1 MKHINKLAKRFLAFA
16 MIVIMLGGMVPGSA
30 FAQEQPAAEE
40 SITGLSAYLEW
51 TAVEEQKNGSD
62 PEPAPAPEDAEE
74 LALGTG
80 EAEKREIG
88 VVEGEDDGL
97 TEYVYQVHVMLTE
110 NGAEREVVYQ
120 QNEDG
125 LYPYNVDW
133 GNAAQGE
140 ANGNTFRTAGAVTAS
155 VSYDGVYLSVKANA
169 SGVSGITEKTTAAL
183 REDVGQTTLYLPAE
197 GSAETAEPFELQG
210 CFGANVTGGMTVD
223 APSDD
228 SIAVDGTKVTPQ
240 KVTGNAAS
248 VVVRIKGASG
258 RVYAKQTYSFMVQEK
273 SAIMLSGTMGEN
285 GWYRSPV
292 TATVT
297 YEKKGEETVPNAVV
311 TNTDTNA
318 ESECPLVSEDGAT
331 YTAVLRF
338 GSSADASEGGTPA
351 SGKASFSDGEYTI
364 AFSGAKNATL
374 KVDTLAP
381 EMQENSF
388 SVSCKG
394 KETTA
399 TICLRDALS
408 GLATVEAAFS
418 ADGESWEAAEAA
430 TSTDQSEN
438 QASDAYTT
446 YSVTADQAY
455 PYVRFTVKDQAGNEV
470 TFDNVDRPAMSCE
483 LVYPSTWEKKTGD
496 PIYFDQEQTLKV
508 IVSNAEGFDA
518 SNSYVTIDGTNYFC
532 WNTDPAAKTAAMT
545 ICLSDKDETEGAVKL
560 GSLRTISLHA
570 VAASGSLDQVLRG
583 ENEPTAIVDTKN
595 PTLTLFAA
603 YGDNVA
609 CDVITRGENVYVVVD
624 PVADAPDAEKPT
636 ETKITLVGTISDEH
650 FKAPENW
657 FADNKIDVQWKAE
670 EKTFTYS
677 QTVQAGETVELR
689 LPDCVFEDLAGRKLE
704 SAVILGK
711 ADESGLQSS
720 QMLAVDETTGK
731 LTGKVYV
738 GCAGSDKPD
747 QDQSAPTIGIT
758 DDKANKFKTINNV
771 PVYNTVGEI
780 KFMVDVKDDASGLA
794 SVEYWCDGEEHKT
807 LEPDALVI
815 TLPVPE
821 NTECDRKLHVRA
833 TDNAGNSREVAKSF
847 AIDTWAP
854 RITVTAVSAQPANE
868 VGDVLYYQNGVTYT
882 VSIEDKYLDTHKI
895 SATVNDNEL
904 EETTI
909 KLMND
914 GDKLTRLTAEAT
926 DRLGHKANWDKL
938 AGKTVVV
945 DRTNPNA
952 EVSFAKDKKTGT
964 LTVTVQ
970 ATDTNLDLEKS
981 YVSFVLS
988 NDGKEETLSNGG
1000 EKKQLNDDGTYT
1012 FTLQNGDSLTA
1023 MTLHILDKAGH
1034 MPDKIEINGATED
1047 VTGGNELSFEQTEGV
1062 WKLNGSFQN
1071 DQTRP
1076 TVSIDVAYEDGK
1088 TQNTVG
1094 KSVYTNGKA
1103 VITVAV
1109 DDDNLDAASSEIT
1122 YRLNDAKELTRIPLS
1137 DEKAFQNGKYT
1148 LSLEEDAKL
1157 SELTV
1162 HAEDRY
1168 GNPTDK
1174 NEDKTI
1180 IVDKTA
1186 PAVTISIDSPEIAER
1201 LITINEKTYIVLKEP
1216 SDVPNSEGKRTVT
1229 IPITVTVTD
1238 SNIRVNQNNTDDA
1251 TKADD
1256 AANFVSIQNDEDKGV
1271 TWSLES
1277 QSESGIAFKTK
1288 ITVSEHEIKAIPIN
1302 LHVSDLAGNKPTGE
1316 QSVTCGK
1323 TAGEFVYDNGQLDAT
1338 LYVDFCAPSSIE
1350 KIPQITINPVQK
1362 DETGKYVPYSSKYTT
1377 KDGTELYKEA
1387 FAFSVEVSDYG
1398 EDASGFAKLAGS
1410 VNGENE
1416 KSNEDGSG
1424 KLIYDISFADGYEN
1438 NENKFTVTATDQVGN
1453 KITCTRVF
1461 AFDNQAPRV
1470 TVKYD
1475 NNDVQK
1481 EKFFAKDRTATITVE
1496 DQNLTLPDPM
1506 KVEAQAA
1513 GRIGKCEIGD
1523 WTLQD
1528 GTYTATCKF
1537 SVDDGENEKFTLE
1550 LSCSDLASNKT
1561 FVENGETDGNVQVED
1576 GTAAPWEFVIGK
1588 KAPLV
1593 VVSYNNNEVQNEK
1606 FFVKDRTATI
1616 KVMDAN
1622 CDAAVG
1628 EPMITINGEEKKL
1641 TLTADNCYEA
1651 TWEASAAEGEEAT
1664 FTLEFSYTDPAGNT
1678 SSVENG
1684 QENGNVQVEA
1694 DTKAPWEFVIDKKA
1708 PVVTVELVENGGACI
1723 QTVKSGN
1730 KDTDLYDG
1738 SISIQ
1743 ITAEDQYLDGST
1755 QSISYTIGGSG
1766 KNAGE
1771 HERNDLLVKESDNSR
1786 QGGDLQTMAG
1796 TIELNGLG
1804 ADGTATEHG
1813 DILESL
1819 SIQVR
1824 DSAGN
1829 PAEIKGTLSAGEQE
1843 TTNDWKN
1850 ESGTITY
1857 TGHYIEV
1864 DDTAPTASLEISYTN
1879 ETDKTSFKPDWYY
1892 TRDGVV
1898 FAVVDPVKPGAP
1910 EAQSVNVTA
1919 TITMKDANLKS
1930 GKPGDENDKHTVRIN
1945 DNGKLESNSNG
1956 KVVYTQE
1963 VTVKPN
1969 ESGLIELDLHV
1980 EDMAGNLL
1988 KTMKTPGATTT
1999 VDGEEYYT
2007 DFPEMTNLNGD
2018 IQKTISVDRN
2028 PTELQGA
2035 AILIEADSVVHTGD
2049 FTKVLRV
2056 REYARKND
2064 LRETNEAEN
2073 RNKLSGIKRIT
2084 WKLDAANYVKNE
2096 EAAAVKFDGF
2106 VQNGAQEIKS
2116 NTAEIEKTT
2125 ATYTQTLK
2133 DGIFDLSRELNFALN
2148 SNVESNN
2155 VTLTIT
2161 VEDYAQNITT
2171 VTRTFKVD
2179 NCAPRVNVSYNPE
2192 TSQRGNEYFNQTRTV
2207 AVTVTDLNYETA
2219 SLSINGEERELT
2231 PGEDGISGSMKYTF
2245 AADGEYTIELQ
2256 AKDSVG
2262 NSSSVKNGKTEGNVQ
2277 STGAAPWHFVI
2288 DRTAPVITVSY
2299 DNNSSRNGRYYKAS
2313 RNARISIQE
2322 TNYDAGNTRGTIT
2335 ATLDGQQISA
2345 PALNLAAQNTSVN
2358 FSADGDYAMKID
2370 CEDLAGNR
2378 ATYTGEPFTIDQ
2390 TAPEVEINVK
2400 EYSANTGS
2408 ITPEITMT
2416 DINFDRR
2423 GWSAPMQ
2430 VLSGLNATA
2439 KTADW
2444 SNSNSTIRHG
2454 VRVSYVN
2461 LQKSKQNDGVYI
2473 LTAKVT
2479 DLAGNDTTKTV
2490 TFSVN
2495 RFGSTYVAY
2504 DTATQKLLDVGYGKT
2519 APTIKIQEINPNE
2532 IRNEKVVLSTGSESV
2547 TLKKGTDYT
2556 VEATTGKDCWNGALY
2571 SVKASVFEKNGKL
2584 AEGSYE
2590 LTFFS
2595 EDSANHSN
2603 SNRANEAGLPV
2614 RFTLDTSAPVVV
2626 ITGVDNGDRIRA
2638 ASRDVTLFY
2647 SDSSGIKEIIIYLDG
2662 KEYLRLS
2669 AEELAKHPDSYT
2681 FTVDQ
2686 SNSGRVLSVKVLDA
2700 ADNEVKTDDIRFF
2713 LNSSIFQQYLHNAV
2727 LLAITGAVLALAIVL
2742 AILLIRRKKRAAHAS
2757 NT

>member
-51 TAVEEQKNGSD
+51 MAVEEQKNGSD
-62 PEPAPAPEDAEE
+62 PEPSPAPEDAEE

-80 EAEKREIG
+80 EAEKHEIG
-88 VVEGEDDGL
+88 VAEGEDDGL
-97 TEYVYQVHVMLTE
+97 TEYVYQVHLMLTE

-125 LYPYNVDW
+125 NYPYNVDW

-155 VSYDGVYLSVKANA
+155 VNYDGVYLSVTANA

-292 TATVT
+292 TAAVT

-318 ESECPLVSEDGAT
+318 ECPLVSEDGAT

-364 AFSGAKNATL
+364 AFSGTKNVTL

-381 EMQENSF
+381 EMQDNSF

-399 TICLRDALS
+399 TICLRDVLS

-470 TFDNVDRPAMSCE
+470 TFDNVDRPAMSCK
-483 LVYPSTWEKKTGD
+483 LGCPSTWEKKTGD
-496 PIYFDQEQTLKV
+496 PIYFDQEQTLEV

-532 WNTDPAAKTAAMT
+532 WNTDSAAKTAAMT

-603 YGDNVA
+603 YGDNVV
-609 CDVITRGENVYVVVD
+609 CDVITRGENVYVVAE

-650 FKAPENW
+650 FKASENW
-657 FADNKIDVQWKAE
+657 FADSKVDVQWKAE

-677 QTVQAGETVELR
+677 QNVKAGETVELR

-738 GCAGSDKPD
+738 GCVGSDKPD

-758 DDKANKFKTINNV
+758 DDKANKFETINNV
-771 PVYNTVGEI
+771 PVYDTVGEI
-780 KFMVDVKDDASGLA
+780 RFEVDVTDADSGLA

-833 TDNAGNSREVAKSF
+833 TDNAGNSREVVKSF

-868 VGDVLYYQNGVTYT
+868 VGGILYYQNGVTYT
-882 VSIEDKYLDTHKI
+882 VSIVDKHLDTHTI
-895 SATVNDNEL
+895 CATVNDNKL

-909 KLMND
+909 KLEND

-938 AGKTVVV
+938 TGKTAVV

-970 ATDTNLDLEKS
+970 ATDANLDLEKS
-981 YVSFVLS
+981 YVSFNSGEKEQLN
-988 NDGKEETLSNGG
+988 NDGTC
-1000 EKKQLNDDGTYT
+1000 T
-1012 FTLQNGDSLTA
+1012 FTLEKGDELTA
-1023 MTLHILDKAGH
+1023 MTLCVLDKAGRK
-1034 MPDKIEINGATED
+1034 PDKIEITGAEKD
-1047 VTGGNELSFEQTEGV
+1047 VAGGNELSFEQTEDG
-1062 WKLNGSFQN
+1062 WELRGSFQN
-1071 DQTRP
+1071 DQKRP
-1076 TVSIDVAYEDGK
+1076 DVSIDVAYEDGK

-1103 VITVAV
+1103 VVTVAV
-1109 DDDNLDAASSEIT
+1109 TDDNLDVSKSKIT
-1122 YRLNDAKELTRIPLS
+1122 YRLNDAEKTVWLS
-1137 DEKAFQNGKYT
+1137 DEKAFQNGEYT

-1168 GNPTDK
+1168 GNFNDQK
-1174 NEDKTI
+1174 EDKTI
-1180 IVDKTA
+1180 IVDKTT
-1186 PAVTISIDSPEIAER
+1186 PVVTISIDSPEIAER

-1216 SDVPNSEGKRTVT
+1216 STVPNSEGKRTVT

-1238 SNIRVNQNNTDDA
+1238 SNIRVNQNKTDDFTSYISSKDSA
-1251 TKADD
+1251 IEWCRASETENVFKA
-1256 AANFVSIQNDEDKGV
+1256 E
-1271 TWSLES
+1271 
-1277 QSESGIAFKTK
+1277 
-1288 ITVSEHEIKAIPIN
+1288 ITVSEHEMKAIPIN
-1302 LHVSDLAGNKPTGE
+1302 LHISDLAGNKPTGE

-1323 TAGEFVYDNGQLDAT
+1323 TASEFDYNNGQLDAT

-1362 DETGKYVPYSSKYTT
+1362 DETGKYVSYSTKYTT
-1377 KDGTELYKEA
+1377 KNGTELYKEA

-1398 EDASGFAKLAGS
+1398 EDASGLAKLAGS
-1410 VNGENE
+1410 VNDENE

-1438 NENKFTVTATDQVGN
+1438 NENKFTVIATDRAGN
-1453 KITCTRVF
+1453 TITCTRTF

-1496 DQNLTLPDPM
+1496 DANFDCGNSTVTAINGKIGAWSEVTGQPNTYQTT
-1506 KVEAQAA
+1506 VE
-1513 GRIGKCEIGD
+1513 
-1523 WTLQD
+1523 
-1528 GTYTATCKF
+1528 F
-1537 SVDDGENEKFTLE
+1537 SVDDDNDAECKLA
-1550 LSCSDLASNKT
+1550 LHCVDLAKNASEVNSEGT
-1561 FVENGETDGNVQVED
+1561 VTGNVTAED
-1576 GTAAPWEFVIGK
+1576 QSAPWEFI
-1588 KAPLV
+1588 
-1593 VVSYNNNEVQNEK
+1593 
-1606 FFVKDRTATI
+1606 
-1616 KVMDAN
+1616 
-1622 CDAAVG
+1622 
-1628 EPMITINGEEKKL
+1628 
-1641 TLTADNCYEA
+1641 
-1651 TWEASAAEGEEAT
+1651 
-1664 FTLEFSYTDPAGNT
+1664 
-1678 SSVENG
+1678 
-1684 QENGNVQVEA
+1684 
-1694 DTKAPWEFVIDKKA
+1694 IDKKQ
-1708 PVVTVELVENGGACI
+1708 PVVTVSLSTKSKKVSTYNETDFYDDQVTVTIKAEGKYISEACKYKIKATKQNANTKLELELKLKLEQEGAAL
-1723 QTVKSGN
+1723 T
-1730 KDTDLYDG
+1730 G
-1738 SISIQ
+1738 SF
-1743 ITAEDQYLDGST
+1743 
-1755 QSISYTIGGSG
+1755 
-1766 KNAGE
+1766 
-1771 HERNDLLVKESDNSR
+1771 
-1786 QGGDLQTMAG
+1786 
-1796 TIELNGLG
+1796 ELNGRG
-1804 ADGTATEHG
+1804 AEGDPTLHG
-1813 DILESL
+1813 DILEAL
-1819 SIQVR
+1819 SVEFH
-1824 DSAGN
+1824 DLAGN
-1829 PAEIKGTLSAGEQE
+1829 PAKIEGTLSEGGE
-1843 TTNDWKN
+1843 WKAIGDGFQYKGN
-1850 ESGTITY
+1850 K
-1857 TGHYIEV
+1857 IEV
-1864 DDTAPTASLEISYTN
+1864 DDTAPEIEIIDPTGKLEAEKTNYVTKLGKNQTVLAVTVRDVNFNGENSVLTYGITDCSGKSVDRKITAET
-1879 ETDKTSFKPDWYY
+1879 TDKDGVYEYQIKLENGERFEGITVNAKDFAGNEKNSTEKYDVVFDATAPKVQIEITAQDDEKQSVPVGFY
-1892 TRDGVV
+1892 TRKDSEDVV
-1898 FAVVDPVKPGAP
+1898 FVTLNENGVKSDG
-1910 EAQSVNVTA
+1910 EKLDGKTVTVTVNVTV
-1919 TITMKDANLKS
+1919 TDANITENNVKIS
-1930 GKPGDENDKHTVRIN
+1930 GAWEKEAETKIN
-1945 DNGKLESNSNG
+1945 SVDNAITFTMNNE
-1956 KVVYTQE
+1956 
-1963 VTVKPN
+1963 VKPN
-1969 ESGLIELDLHV
+1969 ETETFEIDLSVADEAGNKPVGSITVNGKDGTTFKVDAKNGEIKKTVTVDREPATSERDKMPPHIVLTPNSAATKTTADGIELFSGVDSVEFTMTVSDASKTEIDIGYAEKVSSGLKTICWTIQDAAGAV
-1980 EDMAGNLL
+1980 EET
-1988 KTMKTPGATTT
+1988 KTSNPCNGAFMKRETLTAAFKDSAE
-1999 VDGEEYYT
+1999 VKE
-2007 DFPEMTNLNGD
+2007 TNS
-2018 IQKTISVDRN
+2018 ITISVEVEDN
-2028 PTELQGA
+2028 
-2035 AILIEADSVVHTGD
+2035 
-2049 FTKVLRV
+2049 
-2056 REYARKND
+2056 
-2064 LRETNEAEN
+2064 
-2073 RNKLSGIKRIT
+2073 SG
-2084 WKLDAANYVKNE
+2084 
-2096 EAAAVKFDGF
+2096 
-2106 VQNGAQEIKS
+2106 
-2116 NTAEIEKTT
+2116 
-2125 ATYTQTLK
+2125 
-2133 DGIFDLSRELNFALN
+2133 
-2148 SNVESNN
+2148 N
-2155 VTLTIT
+2155 VTTYERHI
-2161 VEDYAQNITT
+2161 AM
-2171 VTRTFKVD
+2171 D
-2179 NCAPRVNVSYNPE
+2179 NCAPRVNVTYTDGATPNN
-2192 TSQRGNEYFNQTRTV
+2192 GFYFNSRRTATVTVEDLNLVEGETETFLQVNGVNIPFTSLGTNASGVKTV
-2207 AVTVTDLNYETA
+2207 AIEGYQ
-2219 SLSINGEERELT
+2219 
-2231 PGEDGISGSMKYTF
+2231 F
-2245 AADGEYTIELQ
+2245 AADGDYKIELQ

-2262 NSSSVKNGKTEGNVQ
+2262 NSSSVKNGKTEGKVQ
-2277 STGAAPWHFVI
+2277 WTGAAPWRFVI

-2299 DNNSSRNGRYYKAS
+2299 DNNSSRNGRYYKSS

-2345 PALNLAAQNTSVN
+2345 PALNLAAQNTTVN

-2378 ATYTGEPFTIDQ
+2378 ATCTGEPFTIDQ
-2390 TAPEVEINVK
+2390 TAPEIEINVK

-2556 VEATTGKDCWNGALY
+2556 VETTTGKDCWNGALY

-2669 AEELAKHPDSYT
+2669 AGELAKHPDSYT

-2713 LNSSIFQQYLHNAV
+2713 LNSSAFLQYLHNAV

-2742 AILLIRRKKRAAHAS
+2742 AILLVRRKKRAAHAS

>member
-30 FAQEQPAAEE
+30 FAQEQPATEE

-62 PEPAPAPEDAEE
+62 PEPSPAPEDAEE

-88 VVEGEDDGL
+88 VAEGENDGL
-97 TEYVYQVHVMLTE
+97 TEYVYQVHLMLTE

-125 LYPYNVDW
+125 NYPYNVDW

-155 VSYDGVYLSVKANA
+155 VNYDGVYLSVTANA

-248 VVVRIKGASG
+248 VVVRIKGVSG

-273 SAIMLSGTMGEN
+273 SVIMLSGTMGEN

-297 YEKKGEETVPNAVV
+297 YEKKGEETVPNTVV

-318 ESECPLVSEDGAT
+318 EFPLVSEDGAT

-364 AFSGAKNATL
+364 AFSGTKNVTL

-381 EMQENSF
+381 EMQDNSF

-399 TICLRDALS
+399 TICLRDVLS
-408 GLATVEAAFS
+408 SLATVEAAFS

-470 TFDNVDRPAMSCE
+470 TFDNVDRPAMSCK
-483 LVYPSTWEKKTGD
+483 LDCPSTWEKKTGD
-496 PIYFDQEQTLKV
+496 PIYFDQEQTLEV

-518 SNSYVTIDGTNYFC
+518 SKSYVTIDGTNYFC
-532 WNTDPAAKTAAMT
+532 WNTDSAAKTAAMT

-595 PTLTLFAA
+595 PTLTFFAA
-603 YGDNVA
+603 YGDNVV
-609 CDVITRGENVYVVVD
+609 CDVITRGENVYIVAES
-624 PVADAPDAEKPT
+624 VADAPDAEKPT

-657 FADNKIDVQWKAE
+657 FADSKVDVQWKAE
-670 EKTFTYS
+670 EKTFTYF
-677 QTVQAGETVELR
+677 QTVKAGETVELR

-738 GCAGSDKPD
+738 GCVGSDKPD

-758 DDKANKFKTINNV
+758 DDKANKFETINNV
-771 PVYNTVGEI
+771 PVYDTVGEI
-780 KFMVDVKDDASGLA
+780 RFEVDVTDADSGLA

-833 TDNAGNSREVAKSF
+833 TDNAGNSREVVKSF

-882 VSIEDKYLDTHKI
+882 VSIVDKHLDTHTI
-895 SATVNDNEL
+895 CATVNDNKL

-909 KLMND
+909 KLEND

-938 AGKTVVV
+938 TGKTAVV

-970 ATDTNLDLEKS
+970 ATDANLDLEKS
-981 YVSFVLS
+981 YVSF
-988 NDGKEETLSNGG
+988 NGG
-1000 EKKQLNDDGTYT
+1000 EKEQLNNDGTCT
-1012 FTLQNGDSLTA
+1012 FTLQNGDELTA
-1023 MTLHILDKAGH
+1023 MTLHILDKAGRK
-1034 MPDKIEINGATED
+1034 PDKIKITGAEKD
-1047 VTGGNELSFEQTEGV
+1047 VAGGNELSFEQTEDG
-1062 WKLNGSFQN
+1062 WKLRGSFQN
-1071 DQTRP
+1071 DQKRP
-1076 TVSIDVAYEDGK
+1076 DVSIDVAYEDGK

-1103 VITVAV
+1103 VVTVAV
-1109 DDDNLDAASSEIT
+1109 TDDNLDVSKSKIT
-1122 YRLNDAKELTRIPLS
+1122 YRLNDAEKTVWLS
-1137 DEKAFQNGKYT
+1137 DEKAFQNGEYT

-1168 GNPTDK
+1168 GNFNDQK
-1174 NEDKTI
+1174 EDKTI
-1180 IVDKTA
+1180 IVDKTT
-1186 PAVTISIDSPEIAER
+1186 PVVTISIDSPEIAER

-1216 SDVPNSEGKRTVT
+1216 STVPNSEGKRTVT

-1238 SNIRVNQNNTDDA
+1238 SNIRVNQNKTDDFTSYISSKDSA
-1251 TKADD
+1251 IEWCRASETENVFKA
-1256 AANFVSIQNDEDKGV
+1256 E
-1271 TWSLES
+1271 
-1277 QSESGIAFKTK
+1277 
-1288 ITVSEHEIKAIPIN
+1288 ITVSEHEMKAIPIN
-1302 LHVSDLAGNKPTGE
+1302 LHISDLAGNKPTGE

-1323 TAGEFVYDNGQLDAT
+1323 TASEFDYNNGQLDAT

-1362 DETGKYVPYSSKYTT
+1362 DETGKYVSYSTKYTT
-1377 KDGTELYKEA
+1377 KNGTELYKEA

-1398 EDASGFAKLAGS
+1398 EDASGLAKLAGS
-1410 VNGENE
+1410 VNDENE
-1416 KSNEDGSG
+1416 KSNEDGNG

-1438 NENKFTVTATDQVGN
+1438 NENRFTVTATDQAGN
-1453 KITCTRVF
+1453 EITCTRTF

-1496 DQNLTLPDPM
+1496 DANFDCGNSTVTAINGKIGAWSEVTGQPNTYQTT
-1506 KVEAQAA
+1506 VE
-1513 GRIGKCEIGD
+1513 
-1523 WTLQD
+1523 
-1528 GTYTATCKF
+1528 F
-1537 SVDDGENEKFTLE
+1537 SVDDDNDAECKLA
-1550 LSCSDLASNKT
+1550 LHCVDLAKNASEVNSEGT
-1561 FVENGETDGNVQVED
+1561 VTGNVTAED
-1576 GTAAPWEFVIGK
+1576 QSAPWEFI
-1588 KAPLV
+1588 
-1593 VVSYNNNEVQNEK
+1593 
-1606 FFVKDRTATI
+1606 
-1616 KVMDAN
+1616 
-1622 CDAAVG
+1622 
-1628 EPMITINGEEKKL
+1628 
-1641 TLTADNCYEA
+1641 
-1651 TWEASAAEGEEAT
+1651 
-1664 FTLEFSYTDPAGNT
+1664 
-1678 SSVENG
+1678 
-1684 QENGNVQVEA
+1684 
-1694 DTKAPWEFVIDKKA
+1694 IDKKQ
-1708 PVVTVELVENGGACI
+1708 PVVTVSLSTKSKKVSTYNETDFYDDQVTVTIKAEGKYISEACKYKIKATKQNANTKLELELELKLKLEQEGAAL
-1723 QTVKSGN
+1723 T
-1730 KDTDLYDG
+1730 G
-1738 SISIQ
+1738 SF
-1743 ITAEDQYLDGST
+1743 
-1755 QSISYTIGGSG
+1755 
-1766 KNAGE
+1766 
-1771 HERNDLLVKESDNSR
+1771 
-1786 QGGDLQTMAG
+1786 
-1796 TIELNGLG
+1796 ELNGRG
-1804 ADGTATEHG
+1804 AEGDPTLHG
-1813 DILESL
+1813 DILEAL
-1819 SIQVR
+1819 SVEFH
-1824 DSAGN
+1824 DLAGN
-1829 PAEIKGTLSAGEQE
+1829 PAKIEGTLSEGGE
-1843 TTNDWKN
+1843 WKAIGDGFQYKGN
-1850 ESGTITY
+1850 K
-1857 TGHYIEV
+1857 IEV
-1864 DDTAPTASLEISYTN
+1864 DDTAPEIEIIDPTGKFEAEKTNYVTKLGKNQTVLAVTVRDVNFNGENSVLTYGITDCSGKSVDRKITAET
-1879 ETDKTSFKPDWYY
+1879 TDKDGVYEYQIKLENGERFEGITVNAKDFAGNEKNSTEKYDVVFDATAPKVQIEITAQDDEKQSVPVGFY
-1892 TRDGVV
+1892 TRKDSEDVV
-1898 FAVVDPVKPGAP
+1898 FVTLNENGVKSDG
-1910 EAQSVNVTA
+1910 EKLDGKTVTVTVNVTV
-1919 TITMKDANLKS
+1919 TDANITENNVKIS
-1930 GKPGDENDKHTVRIN
+1930 GAWEKEAETKIN
-1945 DNGKLESNSNG
+1945 SVDNAITFTMNNE
-1956 KVVYTQE
+1956 
-1963 VTVKPN
+1963 VKPN
-1969 ESGLIELDLHV
+1969 ETETFEIDLSVADEAGNKPVGSITVNGKDGTTFKVDAKNGEIKKTVTVDREPATSERDKMPPHIVLTPNSAATKTTADGIELFSGVDSVEFTMTVSDASKTEIDIGYAEKVSSGLKTICWTIQDAAGAV
-1980 EDMAGNLL
+1980 EET
-1988 KTMKTPGATTT
+1988 KTSNPCNGAFMKRETLTAAFKDSAE
-1999 VDGEEYYT
+1999 VKE
-2007 DFPEMTNLNGD
+2007 TNS
-2018 IQKTISVDRN
+2018 ITISVEVEDN
-2028 PTELQGA
+2028 
-2035 AILIEADSVVHTGD
+2035 
-2049 FTKVLRV
+2049 
-2056 REYARKND
+2056 
-2064 LRETNEAEN
+2064 
-2073 RNKLSGIKRIT
+2073 SG
-2084 WKLDAANYVKNE
+2084 
-2096 EAAAVKFDGF
+2096 
-2106 VQNGAQEIKS
+2106 
-2116 NTAEIEKTT
+2116 
-2125 ATYTQTLK
+2125 
-2133 DGIFDLSRELNFALN
+2133 
-2148 SNVESNN
+2148 N
-2155 VTLTIT
+2155 VTTYERHI
-2161 VEDYAQNITT
+2161 AM
-2171 VTRTFKVD
+2171 D
-2179 NCAPRVNVSYNPE
+2179 NCAPRVNVTYTDGATPNN
-2192 TSQRGNEYFNQTRTV
+2192 GFYFNSRRTATVTVEDLNLVEGETETFLQVNGVNVPFTSLGTNASGVKTV
-2207 AVTVTDLNYETA
+2207 AIEGYQ
-2219 SLSINGEERELT
+2219 
-2231 PGEDGISGSMKYTF
+2231 F
-2245 AADGEYTIELQ
+2245 AADGDYTIELQ

-2262 NSSSVKNGKTEGNVQ
+2262 NSSSVKNGKTEGKVQ
-2277 STGAAPWHFVI
+2277 WTGAAPWHFVI

-2345 PALNLAAQNTSVN
+2345 PALNLAAQNTTVN

-2390 TAPEVEINVK
+2390 TAPEIEINVK

-2556 VEATTGKDCWNGALY
+2556 VETTTGKDCWNGALY

>member
-62 PEPAPAPEDAEE
+62 PEPSPAPEDAEE
-74 LALGTG
+74 LALRTG

-88 VVEGEDDGL
+88 VAEGENDGL
-97 TEYVYQVHVMLTE
+97 TEYVYQVHLMLTE

-125 LYPYNVDW
+125 NYPYNVDW

-155 VSYDGVYLSVKANA
+155 VNYDGVYLSVTANA

-248 VVVRIKGASG
+248 VVVRIKGVSG

-311 TNTDTNA
+311 ANTDTNA
-318 ESECPLVSEDGAT
+318 ECPLVSEDGAT

-364 AFSGAKNATL
+364 AFSGTKNVTL

-381 EMQENSF
+381 EMQDNSF

-399 TICLRDALS
+399 TICLRDVLS

-430 TSTDQSEN
+430 ASTDQSEN

-455 PYVRFTVKDQAGNEV
+455 PYVRFTVKDQAGNEM

-483 LVYPSTWEKKTGD
+483 LDYPSTWEKKAGD
-496 PIYFDQEQTLKV
+496 PIYFDQEQTLEV

-532 WNTDPAAKTAAMT
+532 WNTDSAAKTATMT

-570 VAASGSLDQVLRG
+570 VAASGSLDQVLCG

-603 YGDNVA
+603 YGDNVV
-609 CDVITRGENVYVVVD
+609 CDVITRGENVYIVAE

-657 FADNKIDVQWKAE
+657 FADSNVDVQWKAE

-677 QTVQAGETVELR
+677 QTVKAGETVELR

-738 GCAGSDKPD
+738 GCGGSDKPD

-758 DDKANKFKTINNV
+758 DDKANKFETINNV
-771 PVYNTVGEI
+771 PVYDTVGEI
-780 KFMVDVKDDASGLA
+780 RFEVDVTDADSGLA

-833 TDNAGNSREVAKSF
+833 TDNAGNSREVVKSF

-882 VSIEDKYLDTHKI
+882 VSIVDKHLDTHTI
-895 SATVNDNEL
+895 CATVNDNKL

-909 KLMND
+909 KLEND

-938 AGKTVVV
+938 AGKTAVV

-970 ATDTNLDLEKS
+970 ATDANLDLEKS
-981 YVSFVLS
+981 YVSF
-988 NDGKEETLSNGG
+988 NGG
-1000 EKKQLNDDGTYT
+1000 EKEQLNNDGTCT
-1012 FTLQNGDSLTA
+1012 FTLQKGDELTA
-1023 MTLHILDKAGH
+1023 MTLHILDKAGRK
-1034 MPDKIEINGATED
+1034 PDKIEITGAEKD
-1047 VTGGNELSFEQTEGV
+1047 VAGGNELSFEQTEDG
-1062 WKLNGSFQN
+1062 WKLRGSFQN
-1071 DQTRP
+1071 DQTPP

-1103 VITVAV
+1103 VVTVAV
-1109 DDDNLDAASSEIT
+1109 TDDNLDVSKSKIT
-1122 YRLNDAKELTRIPLS
+1122 YRLNDAEKSTTVPLS
-1137 DEKAFQNGKYT
+1137 DEKAFQNGIYT

-1168 GNPTDK
+1168 GNFNDQK
-1174 NEDKTI
+1174 EDKTI
-1180 IVDKTA
+1180 IVDKTT
-1186 PAVTISIDSPEIAER
+1186 PVVTISIDSPEIAER

-1216 SDVPNSEGKRTVT
+1216 STVPHSEGKRTVT

-1238 SNIRVNQNNTDDA
+1238 SNIRVNQNKTDDFTSYISSKDSA
-1251 TKADD
+1251 IEWCRASETENVFKA
-1256 AANFVSIQNDEDKGV
+1256 E
-1271 TWSLES
+1271 
-1277 QSESGIAFKTK
+1277 
-1288 ITVSEHEIKAIPIN
+1288 ITVSEHEIKAIPIS
-1302 LHVSDLAGNKPTGE
+1302 LYISDLAGNKPTGE

-1323 TAGEFVYDNGQLDAT
+1323 TASEFDYNNGQLDAT
-1338 LYVDFCAPSSIE
+1338 LYVDFCAPSSSIE

-1362 DETGKYVPYSSKYTT
+1362 DETGKYVPYSTKYTT
-1377 KDGTELYKEA
+1377 KNGTELYKEA

-1398 EDASGFAKLAGS
+1398 ENASGLAKLASS
-1410 VNGENE
+1410 VNDENE
-1416 KSNEDGSG
+1416 KSNEDGNG

-1438 NENKFTVTATDQVGN
+1438 NENRFTVTATDQAGN
-1453 KITCTRVF
+1453 TITCTRTF

-1496 DQNLTLPDPM
+1496 DQNLMLPDLM
-1506 KVEAQAA
+1506 KVEAQAV
-1513 GRIGKCEIGD
+1513 GQTGKCEIGD

-1528 GTYTATCKF
+1528 GMYTATCKF

-1561 FVENGETDGNVQVED
+1561 SVENGETHGNVQVED

-1593 VVSYNNNEVQNEK
+1593 VVSYNNNEVQNKK

-1622 CDAAVG
+1622 YDAAVG

-1641 TLTADNCYEA
+1641 TKTADNCYEA
-1651 TWEASAAEGEEAT
+1651 TWEASAAEGEEAV
-1664 FTLEFSYTDPAGNT
+1664 FTLDFSYTDPAGNT

-1684 QENGNVQVEA
+1684 QENGNVQIETK
-1694 DTKAPWEFVIDKKA
+1694 TKAPWKFVIDKKA
-1708 PVVTVELVENGGACI
+1708 PVVTVELVENGSACI
-1723 QTVKSGN
+1723 QTIKSGN

-1743 ITAEDQYLDGST
+1743 ITAEDQYLDGCE
-1755 QSISYTIGGSG
+1755 QKISYMIGGSG
-1766 KNAGE
+1766 ENAGK
-1771 HERNDLLVKESDNSR
+1771 HERNDLLVKESDNNR

-1804 ADGTATEHG
+1804 ADGTATAHG
-1813 DILESL
+1813 DILERL
-1819 SIQVR
+1819 SILFK

-1829 PAEIKGTLSAGEQE
+1829 PAKIEGVLSNNGKESDWSYSDDGT
-1843 TTNDWKN
+1843 N
-1850 ESGTITY
+1850 TY

-1864 DDTAPTASLEISYTN
+1864 DNTAPTASLEISYTN
-1879 ETDKTSFKPDWYY
+1879 ETDKTPFKPNWYY

-1898 FAVVDPVKPGAP
+1898 FAVVDPVEPVKPDAP

-1919 TITMKDANLKS
+1919 TITMKDANLEI
-1930 GKPGDENDKHTVRIN
+1930 GTGDANDKHAVRVK
-1945 DNGKLESNSNG
+1945 DNGKLESTSNG
-1956 KVVYTQE
+1956 EVVYTQT
-1963 VTVKPN
+1963 VIVKPN
-1969 ESGLIELDLHV
+1969 DSGLIELALHV
-1980 EDMAGNLL
+1980 EDMAGNPLE
-1988 KTMKTPGATTT
+1988 KMDTPKATTT

-2007 DFPEMTNLNGD
+2007 DFPEMKDLDGD
-2018 IQKTISVDRN
+2018 ILKTISIDRN
-2028 PTELQGA
+2028 PVELQGA
-2035 AILIEADSVVHTGD
+2035 AILIEADSVVHTGN

-2064 LRETNEAEN
+2064 LRETSEAEN
-2073 RNKLSGIKRIT
+2073 RNKLSGIKQIT

-2096 EAAAVKFDGF
+2096 EAAAVKFDDF
-2106 VQNGAQEIKS
+2106 VQNGAQEIRS

-2133 DGIFDLSRELNFALN
+2133 DGIFDLSRELKFTLN
-2148 SNVESNN
+2148 PNAESNN

-2231 PGEDGISGSMKYTF
+2231 PGEDGISGSMEYTF
-2245 AADGEYTIELQ
+2245 AADGDYTIELQ
-2256 AKDSVG
+2256 AKDSAG
-2262 NSSSVKNGKTEGNVQ
+2262 NSSSVKNGKTEGKVQ
-2277 STGAAPWHFVI
+2277 WTGAAPWHFVI

-2322 TNYDAGNTRGTIT
+2322 TNYDAGNTHGTIT

-2345 PALNLAAQNTSVN
+2345 PALNLAAQNTTVN

-2390 TAPEVEINVK
+2390 TAPEIAINVK

-2556 VEATTGKDCWNGALY
+2556 VETTTGKDCWNGALY

-2713 LNSSIFQQYLHNAV
+2713 LNSSAFLQYLHNAV

>member
-62 PEPAPAPEDAEE
+62 PEPSPAPEDAEE

-88 VVEGEDDGL
+88 VAEGEDDGL
-97 TEYVYQVHVMLTE
+97 TEYVYQVHLMLTE

-125 LYPYNVDW
+125 NYPYNVDW

-155 VSYDGVYLSVKANA
+155 VNYDGVYLSVTANA

-318 ESECPLVSEDGAT
+318 ECPLVSENGAT

-364 AFSGAKNATL
+364 AFSGTKNVTL

-381 EMQENSF
+381 EMQDNSF

-399 TICLRDALS
+399 TICLRDVLS

-470 TFDNVDRPAMSCE
+470 TFDNVDRPAMSCK
-483 LVYPSTWEKKTGD
+483 LDCPSTWEKKTGD
-496 PIYFDQEQTLKV
+496 PIYFDQEQTLEV

-532 WNTDPAAKTAAMT
+532 WNTDSAAKTAAMT

-603 YGDNVA
+603 YGDNVV
-609 CDVITRGENVYVVVD
+609 CDVITRGENVYAVVE

-657 FADNKIDVQWKAE
+657 FADSNVDVQWKAE

-677 QTVQAGETVELR
+677 QTVQAGKTVELR

-738 GCAGSDKPD
+738 GCVGSDKPD

-758 DDKANKFKTINNV
+758 DDKANKFETINNV
-771 PVYNTVGEI
+771 PVYDTVGEI
-780 KFMVDVKDDASGLA
+780 RFEVDVTDADSGLA

-815 TLPVPE
+815 TLPVPK

-833 TDNAGNSREVAKSF
+833 TDNAGNSREVVKSF

-882 VSIEDKYLDTHKI
+882 VSIVDKHLDTHTI
-895 SATVNDNEL
+895 CATVNDNKL

-909 KLMND
+909 KLEND

-938 AGKTVVV
+938 TGKTAVV

-970 ATDTNLDLEKS
+970 ATDANLDLEKS
-981 YVSFVLS
+981 YVSF
-988 NDGKEETLSNGG
+988 NGG
-1000 EKKQLNDDGTYT
+1000 EKEQLNNDGTCT
-1012 FTLQNGDSLTA
+1012 FTLQNGDELTA
-1023 MTLHILDKAGH
+1023 MTLCVLDKAGRK
-1034 MPDKIEINGATED
+1034 PNKIEITGAEKD
-1047 VTGGNELSFEQTEGV
+1047 VTGGNELSFEQTEDG
-1062 WKLNGSFQN
+1062 WKLRGSFQN
-1071 DQTRP
+1071 DQTPP

-1103 VITVAV
+1103 VVTVAV
-1109 DDDNLDAASSEIT
+1109 TDDNLDVSKSKIT
-1122 YRLNDAKELTRIPLS
+1122 YQLNEKSTTVPLS
-1137 DEKAFQNGKYT
+1137 DEKAFQNGIYT

-1168 GNPTDK
+1168 GNFNDQK
-1174 NEDKTI
+1174 EDKTI

-1186 PAVTISIDSPEIAER
+1186 PVVKYTITSVDNTSVGTKNDRKYLSLTKEARETATEQEGVKQAVVTIEVKIEDANLIEGKNGDENCVWWSDSDHTESD
-1201 LITINEKTYIVLKEP
+1201 ITAPQTMILKKTIVLKENCVVKA
-1216 SDVPNSEGKRTVT
+1216 DFAIHMKDMAGNSAEEVLNSSGIEDLTLTDKKNGDFELKNVFIAWKLDDYTGDYGLPTVEIT
-1229 IPITVTVTD
+1229 NIKNDDLFGQNTEIQPIITVK
-1238 SNIRVNQNNTDDA
+1238 S
-1251 TKADD
+1251 
-1256 AANFVSIQNDEDKGV
+1256 AA
-1271 TWSLES
+1271 
-1277 QSESGIAFKTK
+1277 GI
-1288 ITVSEHEIKAIPIN
+1288 
-1302 LHVSDLAGNKPTGE
+1302 
-1316 QSVTCGK
+1316 QSVTADAPYVKRVSSGQI
-1323 TAGEFVYDNGQLDAT
+1323 VWLNGLK
-1338 LYVDFCAPSSIE
+1338 IE
-1350 KIPQITINPVQK
+1350 KT
-1362 DETGKYVPYSSKYTT
+1362 
-1377 KDGTELYKEA
+1377 
-1387 FAFSVEVSDYG
+1387 
-1398 EDASGFAKLAGS
+1398 
-1410 VNGENE
+1410 
-1416 KSNEDGSG
+1416 
-1424 KLIYDISFADGYEN
+1424 EN
-1438 NENKFTVTATDQVGN
+1438 NYPVSITYNDIQQSLKDMAGLEGDITYTIKVTDQSGASTEKAVN
-1453 KITCTRVF
+1453 FKVDTC
-1461 AFDNQAPRV
+1461 APRV
-1470 TVKYD
+1470 TVSY
-1475 NNDVQK
+1475 
-1481 EKFFAKDRTATITVE
+1481 EKPEQGASDYYFKTDRTATITVK
-1496 DQNLTLPDPM
+1496 DANLN
-1506 KVEAQAA
+1506 
-1513 GRIGKCEIGD
+1513 
-1523 WTLQD
+1523 
-1528 GTYTATCKF
+1528 TAT
-1537 SVDDGENEKFTLE
+1537 
-1550 LSCSDLASNKT
+1550 
-1561 FVENGETDGNVQVED
+1561 
-1576 GTAAPWEFVIGK
+1576 P
-1588 KAPLV
+1588 
-1593 VVSYNNNEVQNEK
+1593 
-1606 FFVKDRTATI
+1606 TI
-1616 KVMDAN
+1616 K
-1622 CDAAVG
+1622 
-1628 EPMITINGEEKKL
+1628 INDVEQELTQTKEGWYETKWTASAKDGEEK
-1641 TLTADNCYEA
+1641 E
-1651 TWEASAAEGEEAT
+1651 
-1664 FTLEFSYTDPAGNT
+1664 FTLKLSCTDLAGNK
-1678 SSVENG
+1678 SSVEN
-1684 QENGNVQVEA
+1684 ETPSGNVNVEN
-1694 DTKAPWEFVIDKKA
+1694 TGNPWKFVIDKKA
-1708 PVVTVELVENGGACI
+1708 PVVTVKLDEKGSACI

-1730 KDTDLYDG
+1730 KDTDLTDLYDG

-1743 ITAEDQYLDGST
+1743 ITAEDQYLDGGT
-1755 QSISYTIGGSG
+1755 QNISYTIGGSG
-1766 KNAGE
+1766 KNAGK
-1771 HERNDLLVKESDNSR
+1771 HENITNLLANENGDSQQD
-1786 QGGDLQTMAG
+1786 GGLQTMVG
-1796 TIELNGLG
+1796 KIELNGLG
-1804 ADGTATEHG
+1804 ADGTATAHG
-1813 DILESL
+1813 DILERL
-1819 SIQVR
+1819 SILFK

-1829 PAEIKGTLSAGEQE
+1829 PAKIEGVLSNSGKESDWSYSDGT
-1843 TTNDWKN
+1843 N
-1850 ESGTITY
+1850 TY
-1857 TGHYIEV
+1857 GGNRIEV
-1864 DDTAPTASLEISYTN
+1864 DNTAPTASLEISYTN
-1879 ETDKTSFKPDWYY
+1879 ETDKTPFKPNWYY

-1898 FAVVDPVKPGAP
+1898 FAVVDPVEPVKPDAP

-1919 TITMKDANLKS
+1919 TITMKDANLEIGTGDAN
-1930 GKPGDENDKHTVRIN
+1930 GKHAVRIK
-1945 DNGKLESNSNG
+1945 DNGKLESTSNG
-1956 KVVYTQE
+1956 EVVYTQT
-1963 VTVKPN
+1963 VPVKPN
-1969 ESGLIELDLHV
+1969 DSGLIELDLHV
-1980 EDMAGNLL
+1980 EDMAGNPLE
-1988 KTMKTPGATTT
+1988 KMDTPKATTT

-2007 DFPEMTNLNGD
+2007 DFPTMTELDGD
-2018 IQKTISVDRN
+2018 ILKTISIDRN
-2028 PTELQGA
+2028 PVELQGA
-2035 AILIEADSVVHTGD
+2035 AILIEADSVVHTGN

-2073 RNKLSGIKRIT
+2073 RNKLSGIKQIT

-2148 SNVESNN
+2148 PNAESNN

-2219 SLSINGEERELT
+2219 SLSINGEERALT
-2231 PGEDGISGSMKYTF
+2231 PGEDGISGSMEYTF
-2245 AADGEYTIELQ
+2245 AADGDYTIELQ
-2256 AKDSVG
+2256 AKDSAG
-2262 NSSSVKNGKTEGNVQ
+2262 NSSSVKNGKTEGKVQ
-2277 STGAAPWHFVI
+2277 WTGAAPWHFVI
-2288 DRTAPVITVSY
+2288 DMTAPVITVSY

-2345 PALNLAAQNTSVN
+2345 PALNLAAQNTTVN

-2390 TAPEVEINVK
+2390 TAPEIAINVK

-2556 VEATTGKDCWNGALY
+2556 VETTTGKDCWNGALY

-2713 LNSSIFQQYLHNAV
+2713 LNSSAFLQYLHNAV

>member
-62 PEPAPAPEDAEE
+62 PEPSPAPEDAEE

-80 EAEKREIG
+80 EAEKCEIG
-88 VVEGEDDGL
+88 VAEGENDEL
-97 TEYVYQVHVMLTE
+97 TEYVYQVHLMLTE

-125 LYPYNVDW
+125 NYPYNVDW

-155 VSYDGVYLSVKANA
+155 VNYDGVYLSVTANA

-318 ESECPLVSEDGAT
+318 ECPLVSEDGAT

-364 AFSGAKNATL
+364 AFSGTKNVTL

-381 EMQENSF
+381 EMQDNSF

-399 TICLRDALS
+399 TICLRDVLS

-470 TFDNVDRPAMSCE
+470 TFDNVDRPAMSCD
-483 LVYPSTWEKKTGD
+483 LDYPSTWEKKAGD
-496 PIYFDQEQTLKV
+496 PIYFDQEQTLEV

-532 WNTDPAAKTAAMT
+532 WNTDSAAKTAAMT
-545 ICLSDKDETEGAVKL
+545 IRLSDKDETEGAVKL

-603 YGDNVA
+603 YGDNVV
-609 CDVITRGENVYVVVD
+609 CDVITRGENVYVVAE

-650 FKAPENW
+650 FKAPESW
-657 FADNKIDVQWKAE
+657 FADSKVDVQWKAE
-670 EKTFTYS
+670 EKTFTYF
-677 QTVQAGETVELR
+677 QTVKAGETVELR

-738 GCAGSDKPD
+738 GCVGSDKPD

-758 DDKANKFKTINNV
+758 DDKANKFETINNV
-771 PVYNTVGEI
+771 PVYDTVGEI
-780 KFMVDVKDDASGLA
+780 RFEVDVTDADSGLA

-833 TDNAGNSREVAKSF
+833 TDNAGNSREVVKSF

-882 VSIEDKYLDTHKI
+882 VSIVDKHLDTHTI
-895 SATVNDNEL
+895 CATVNDNKL

-909 KLMND
+909 KLEND

-938 AGKTVVV
+938 AGKTAVV

-970 ATDTNLDLEKS
+970 ATDANLDLEKS
-981 YVSFVLS
+981 YVSFNSGEKEQLN
-988 NDGKEETLSNGG
+988 NDGTC
-1000 EKKQLNDDGTYT
+1000 T
-1012 FTLQNGDSLTA
+1012 FTLEKGDELTA
-1023 MTLHILDKAGH
+1023 MTLCVLDKAGRK
-1034 MPDKIEINGATED
+1034 PDKIEITGAEKD
-1047 VTGGNELSFEQTEGV
+1047 VAGGNELSFEQTEDG
-1062 WKLNGSFQN
+1062 WELRGSFQN
-1071 DQTRP
+1071 DQKRP
-1076 TVSIDVAYEDGK
+1076 DVSIDVAYEDGK

-1103 VITVAV
+1103 VVTVAV
-1109 DDDNLDAASSEIT
+1109 TDDNLDVSKSKIT
-1122 YRLNDAKELTRIPLS
+1122 YRLNDAEKTVWLS
-1137 DEKAFQNGKYT
+1137 DEKAFQNGEYT

-1168 GNPTDK
+1168 GNFNDQK
-1174 NEDKTI
+1174 EDKTI
-1180 IVDKTA
+1180 IVDKTT
-1186 PAVTISIDSPEIAER
+1186 PVVTISIDSSEIAER
-1201 LITINEKTYIVLKEP
+1201 LITINEKTYIVLKKP
-1216 SDVPNSEGKRTVT
+1216 STVPNSEGKRTVT

-1238 SNIRVNQNNTDDA
+1238 SNIRVSQSKTDDFTSYISSKDSA
-1251 TKADD
+1251 IEWCRASETENVFKA
-1256 AANFVSIQNDEDKGV
+1256 E
-1271 TWSLES
+1271 
-1277 QSESGIAFKTK
+1277 

-1302 LHVSDLAGNKPTGE
+1302 LYISDLAGNKPTGE

-1323 TAGEFVYDNGQLDAT
+1323 TASEFDYNNGQLDAT

-1362 DETGKYVPYSSKYTT
+1362 DETGKYVPYSTKYTT
-1377 KDGTELYKEA
+1377 KNGTELYKEA
-1387 FAFSVEVSDYG
+1387 FAFSVEVSGYG
-1398 EDASGFAKLAGS
+1398 KDASGLAKLAGS
-1410 VNGENE
+1410 VNDENE

-1438 NENKFTVTATDQVGN
+1438 NENKFTVIATDRAGN
-1453 KITCTRVF
+1453 TITCTRTF

-1496 DQNLTLPDPM
+1496 DANFDCGNSTVTAINGKIGAWSEVTGQPNTYQTT
-1506 KVEAQAA
+1506 VE
-1513 GRIGKCEIGD
+1513 
-1523 WTLQD
+1523 
-1528 GTYTATCKF
+1528 F
-1537 SVDDGENEKFTLE
+1537 SVDDDNDAECKLA
-1550 LSCSDLASNKT
+1550 LHCVDLAKNASEVNSEGT
-1561 FVENGETDGNVQVED
+1561 VTGNVTAED
-1576 GTAAPWEFVIGK
+1576 QSAPWEFI
-1588 KAPLV
+1588 
-1593 VVSYNNNEVQNEK
+1593 
-1606 FFVKDRTATI
+1606 
-1616 KVMDAN
+1616 
-1622 CDAAVG
+1622 
-1628 EPMITINGEEKKL
+1628 
-1641 TLTADNCYEA
+1641 
-1651 TWEASAAEGEEAT
+1651 
-1664 FTLEFSYTDPAGNT
+1664 
-1678 SSVENG
+1678 
-1684 QENGNVQVEA
+1684 
-1694 DTKAPWEFVIDKKA
+1694 IDKKQ
-1708 PVVTVELVENGGACI
+1708 PVVTVSLSTKSKKVSTYNETDFYDDQVTVTIKAEGKYISEACKYKIKATKQNANTKLELELKLKLEQEGAAL
-1723 QTVKSGN
+1723 T
-1730 KDTDLYDG
+1730 G
-1738 SISIQ
+1738 SF
-1743 ITAEDQYLDGST
+1743 
-1755 QSISYTIGGSG
+1755 
-1766 KNAGE
+1766 
-1771 HERNDLLVKESDNSR
+1771 
-1786 QGGDLQTMAG
+1786 
-1796 TIELNGLG
+1796 ELNGRG
-1804 ADGTATEHG
+1804 AEGDPTLHG
-1813 DILESL
+1813 DILEAL
-1819 SIQVR
+1819 SVEFH
-1824 DSAGN
+1824 DLAGN
-1829 PAEIKGTLSAGEQE
+1829 PAKIEGTLSEGGE
-1843 TTNDWKN
+1843 WKAIGDGFQYKGN
-1850 ESGTITY
+1850 K
-1857 TGHYIEV
+1857 IEV
-1864 DDTAPTASLEISYTN
+1864 DDTAPEIEIIDPTGKFEAEKTNYVTKLGKNQTVLAVTVRDVNFNGENSVLTYGITDCSGKSVDRKITAET
-1879 ETDKTSFKPDWYY
+1879 TDKDGVYEYQIKLENGERFEGITVNAKDFAGNEKNSTEKYDVVFDATAPKVQIEITAQDDEKQSVPVGFY
-1892 TRDGVV
+1892 TRKDSEDVV
-1898 FAVVDPVKPGAP
+1898 FVTLNENGVKSDG
-1910 EAQSVNVTA
+1910 EKLDGKTVTVTVNVTV
-1919 TITMKDANLKS
+1919 TDANITENNVKIS
-1930 GKPGDENDKHTVRIN
+1930 GAWEKEAETKIN
-1945 DNGKLESNSNG
+1945 SVDNAITFTMNNE
-1956 KVVYTQE
+1956 
-1963 VTVKPN
+1963 VKPN
-1969 ESGLIELDLHV
+1969 ETETFEIDLSVADEAGNKPVGSITVNGKDGTTFKVDAKNGEIKKTVTVDREPATSERDKMPPHIVLTPNSAATKTTADGIELFSGVDSVEFTMTVSDASKTEIDIGYAEKVSSGLKTICWTIQDAAGAV
-1980 EDMAGNLL
+1980 EET
-1988 KTMKTPGATTT
+1988 KTSNPCNGAFMKRETLTAAFKDSAE
-1999 VDGEEYYT
+1999 VKE
-2007 DFPEMTNLNGD
+2007 TNS
-2018 IQKTISVDRN
+2018 ITISVEVEDN
-2028 PTELQGA
+2028 
-2035 AILIEADSVVHTGD
+2035 
-2049 FTKVLRV
+2049 
-2056 REYARKND
+2056 
-2064 LRETNEAEN
+2064 
-2073 RNKLSGIKRIT
+2073 SG
-2084 WKLDAANYVKNE
+2084 
-2096 EAAAVKFDGF
+2096 
-2106 VQNGAQEIKS
+2106 
-2116 NTAEIEKTT
+2116 
-2125 ATYTQTLK
+2125 
-2133 DGIFDLSRELNFALN
+2133 
-2148 SNVESNN
+2148 N
-2155 VTLTIT
+2155 VTTYERHI
-2161 VEDYAQNITT
+2161 AM
-2171 VTRTFKVD
+2171 D
-2179 NCAPRVNVSYNPE
+2179 NCAPRVNVTYTDGATPNN
-2192 TSQRGNEYFNQTRTV
+2192 GFYFNSRRTATVTVEDLNLVEGETETFLQVNGVNVPFTSLGTNASGVKTV
-2207 AVTVTDLNYETA
+2207 AIEGYQ
-2219 SLSINGEERELT
+2219 
-2231 PGEDGISGSMKYTF
+2231 F
-2245 AADGEYTIELQ
+2245 AADGDYTIELQ
-2256 AKDSVG
+2256 AKDSAG
-2262 NSSSVKNGKTEGNVQ
+2262 NSSSVKNGKTEGKVQ
-2277 STGAAPWHFVI
+2277 WTGAAPWHFVI

-2345 PALNLAAQNTSVN
+2345 PALNLAAQNTTVN

-2390 TAPEVEINVK
+2390 TAPEIAINVK

-2556 VEATTGKDCWNGALY
+2556 VETTTGKDCWNGALY

-2727 LLAITGAVLALAIVL
+2727 LLAITGVVLALAIVL

>member
-16 MIVIMLGGMVPGSA
+16 MILIMLGGMVPGSA
-30 FAQEQPAAEE
+30 FAQEQAAAEE

-62 PEPAPAPEDAEE
+62 PEPSPAPEDAEE

-88 VVEGEDDGL
+88 VAEGENDGL
-97 TEYVYQVHVMLTE
+97 TEYVYQVHLMLTE

-125 LYPYNVDW
+125 NYPYNVDW

-155 VSYDGVYLSVKANA
+155 VNYDGVYLSVTANA

-273 SAIMLSGTMGEN
+273 SVIMLSGTMGEN

-311 TNTDTNA
+311 TSTDTNA
-318 ESECPLVSEDGAT
+318 ECPLVSEDGAT

-364 AFSGAKNATL
+364 AFSGAKNVTL

-381 EMQENSF
+381 EMQDNSF

-399 TICLRDALS
+399 TICLRDVLS

-446 YSVTADQAY
+446 YSVTAHQAY

-470 TFDNVDRPAMSCE
+470 TFDNVDRPAMSCD

-496 PIYFDQEQTLKV
+496 PIYFDQEQTLEV

-518 SNSYVTIDGTNYFC
+518 SKSYVTIDGTNYFC
-532 WNTDPAAKTAAMT
+532 WNTDSAAKTAAMT

-560 GSLRTISLHA
+560 SSLRTIRLHA

-595 PTLTLFAA
+595 PTLTLSAKD
-603 YGDNVA
+603 GDDA
-609 CDVITRGENVYVVVD
+609 FYDVIACNGTIYVVVD
-624 PVADAPDAEKPT
+624 PVTDAPDAEKPT
-636 ETKITLVGTISDEH
+636 ETKINVVGTVDDEH
-650 FKAPENW
+650 FKVPEKW
-657 FADNKIDVQWKAE
+657 FADNADNKIDVEWNE
-670 EKTFTYS
+670 EKKTFTFTYS
-677 QTVQAGETVELR
+677 QTVQAGKTVELR

-720 QMLAVDETTGK
+720 QTLAVDETTGK

-738 GCAGSDKPD
+738 DRISPAGSPD

-758 DDKANKFKTINNV
+758 DDKANKFETIDNV
-771 PVYNTVGEI
+771 PVYATVGEI
-780 KFMVDVKDDASGLA
+780 KFKVNVTDDASGLA

-807 LEPDALVI
+807 LELVDELVI
-815 TLPVPE
+815 TRSVPE
-821 NTECDRKLHVRA
+821 NTECDKVLHVRA
-833 TDNAGNSREVAKSF
+833 TDNAGNSREVVKSF

-868 VGDVLYYQNGVTYT
+868 VGDVLYYSEGVTYT
-882 VSIEDKYLDTHKI
+882 VSIEDKYLNTHKI
-895 SATVNDNEL
+895 STTKNDIVL
-904 EETTI
+904 EEETANRVEIVLT
-909 KLMND
+909 D

-952 EVSFAKDKKTGT
+952 EVSFAKNKQTGT

-970 ATDTNLDLEKS
+970 ATDANLDLEKS
-981 YVSFVLS
+981 YVSF
-988 NDGKEETLSNGG
+988 NGG
-1000 EKKQLNDDGTYT
+1000 EKEQLNNDGTCT
-1012 FTLQNGDSLTA
+1012 FTIQNGDELTA
-1023 MTLHILDKAGH
+1023 MTLCVLDKAGRK
-1034 MPDKIEINGATED
+1034 PDKIEITGAEKD
-1047 VTGGNELSFEQTEGV
+1047 VAGGNELSFEKTENG
-1062 WKLNGSFQN
+1062 WELSGSFQN
-1071 DQTRP
+1071 DQTPP
-1076 TVSIDVAYEDGK
+1076 TVSIDVKCENG
-1088 TQNTVG
+1088 TENTVG

-1103 VITVAV
+1103 VVTVAV
-1109 DDDNLDAASSEIT
+1109 DDDNLDVSKSKIT
-1122 YRLNDAKELTRIPLS
+1122 YRLNDAETTVSLS
-1137 DEKAFQNGKYT
+1137 DETAFQNGKYI

-1168 GNPTDK
+1168 GNFNDQK
-1174 NEDKTI
+1174 EDKTV

-1186 PAVTISIDSPEIAER
+1186 PVVKYTITSVDNTSVGTKNDRKYLSLTKEARETATEQEGVKQAVVTIEVKIEDANLIEGKNGDENCVWWSDSDHTESD
-1201 LITINEKTYIVLKEP
+1201 ITAPQTMILKKTIVLKENCVVKA
-1216 SDVPNSEGKRTVT
+1216 DFAIHMKDMAGNSAEEVLNSSGIEDLTLTDKKNGDFELKNVFIAWKLDDYTGDYGLPTVEIT
-1229 IPITVTVTD
+1229 NIKNDDLFGQNTEIQPIITVK
-1238 SNIRVNQNNTDDA
+1238 S
-1251 TKADD
+1251 
-1256 AANFVSIQNDEDKGV
+1256 AA
-1271 TWSLES
+1271 
-1277 QSESGIAFKTK
+1277 GI
-1288 ITVSEHEIKAIPIN
+1288 
-1302 LHVSDLAGNKPTGE
+1302 
-1316 QSVTCGK
+1316 QSVTADAPYVKRVSSGQI
-1323 TAGEFVYDNGQLDAT
+1323 VWLNGLK
-1338 LYVDFCAPSSIE
+1338 IE
-1350 KIPQITINPVQK
+1350 KT
-1362 DETGKYVPYSSKYTT
+1362 
-1377 KDGTELYKEA
+1377 
-1387 FAFSVEVSDYG
+1387 
-1398 EDASGFAKLAGS
+1398 
-1410 VNGENE
+1410 
-1416 KSNEDGSG
+1416 
-1424 KLIYDISFADGYEN
+1424 EN
-1438 NENKFTVTATDQVGN
+1438 NYPVSITYNDIQQSLKDMAGLEGDITYTIKVTDQSGASTEKAVN
-1453 KITCTRVF
+1453 FKVDTC
-1461 AFDNQAPRV
+1461 APRV
-1470 TVKYD
+1470 TVSY
-1475 NNDVQK
+1475 
-1481 EKFFAKDRTATITVE
+1481 EKPEQGASDYYFKTDRTATITVK
-1496 DQNLTLPDPM
+1496 DANLN
-1506 KVEAQAA
+1506 
-1513 GRIGKCEIGD
+1513 
-1523 WTLQD
+1523 
-1528 GTYTATCKF
+1528 TAT
-1537 SVDDGENEKFTLE
+1537 
-1550 LSCSDLASNKT
+1550 
-1561 FVENGETDGNVQVED
+1561 
-1576 GTAAPWEFVIGK
+1576 P
-1588 KAPLV
+1588 
-1593 VVSYNNNEVQNEK
+1593 
-1606 FFVKDRTATI
+1606 TI
-1616 KVMDAN
+1616 K
-1622 CDAAVG
+1622 
-1628 EPMITINGEEKKL
+1628 INDVEQELTQTKEGWYETKWTASAKDGEEK
-1641 TLTADNCYEA
+1641 E
-1651 TWEASAAEGEEAT
+1651 
-1664 FTLEFSYTDPAGNT
+1664 FTLKLSCTDLAGNK
-1678 SSVENG
+1678 SSVEN
-1684 QENGNVQVEA
+1684 ETPSGNVNVEN
-1694 DTKAPWEFVIDKKA
+1694 TGNPWKFVIDKKA
-1708 PVVTVELVENGGACI
+1708 PVVTVSYEKPEQGASDYYFKTDRTATIRVNDANLNTPTPTIEINGESQELTKSQTMEGWYETEWTASASDGEEKEFTLELSCTDLAGNKSSVENETPSGNVNVENTGNPWKFVIDKKAPVVTVKLDEKGSACI
-1723 QTVKSGN
+1723 QTVKSSN
-1730 KDTDLYDG
+1730 TDLYNG

-1743 ITAEDQYLDGST
+1743 ITVEDQYLEKST

-1766 KNAGE
+1766 KNAGK
-1771 HERNDLLVKESDNSR
+1771 HENITNLLANEN
-1786 QGGDLQTMAG
+1786 GDLQKMVG
-1796 TIELNGLG
+1796 TIELNGLEAG
-1804 ADGTATEHG
+1804 KDATEHG

-1819 SIQVR
+1819 SILFK

-1829 PAEIKGTLSAGEQE
+1829 PAEIKGTLSAGGQE
-1843 TTNDWKN
+1843 TTDWENKK
-1850 ESGTITY
+1850 GTVTY

-1864 DDTAPTASLEISYTN
+1864 DDTAPTAELKISYTREN
-1879 ETDKTSFKPDWYY
+1879 DKPSNDKPSFEPDWYY

-1910 EAQSVNVTA
+1910 EARPVKVTA

-1930 GKPGDENDKHTVRIN
+1930 GKPGDENDNHTVRIK
-1945 DNGKLESNSNG
+1945 DNGKLKPTSNG
-1956 KVVYTQE
+1956 DVEYTQE

-1988 KTMKTPGATTT
+1988 KTMDTPKATTT

-2007 DFPEMTNLNGD
+2007 DFPTMTVRDGD
-2018 IQKTISVDRN
+2018 ILKTISIDRN
-2028 PTELQGA
+2028 PSSVSSPPKIKLDGDSKKVYTERFELG
-2035 AILIEADSVVHTGD
+2035 LTVT
-2049 FTKVLRV
+2049 
-2056 REYARKND
+2056 
-2064 LRETNEAEN
+2064 EN
-2073 RNKLSGIKRIT
+2073 SRDENNPEKTASLNSGIKKIT
-2084 WKLDAANYVKNE
+2084 WKLSAPNAVGNE
-2096 EAAAVKFDGF
+2096 QKSAIDFEKSF
-2106 VQNGAQEIKS
+2106 AQTGSTPK
-2116 NTAEIEKTT
+2116 IEETTT
-2125 ATYTQTLK
+2125 ATYTQRMAAGEFDKEYTLN
-2133 DGIFDLSRELNFALN
+2133 FELNE
-2148 SNVESNN
+2148 NVESNN

-2171 VTRTFKVD
+2171 VTRTFRVD
-2179 NCAPRVNVSYNPE
+2179 NCAPRVNVSYVNNDV
-2192 TSQRGNEYFNQTRTV
+2192 QNGKYFRAART
-2207 AVTVTDLNYETA
+2207 ATVTVTDLNYETA

-2231 PGEDGISGSMKYTF
+2231 PGEDGVSGSMEYTF
-2245 AADGEYTIELQ
+2245 AADGTYDV
-2256 AKDSVG
+2256 A
-2262 NSSSVKNGKTEGNVQ
+2262 VKASDKVQ
-2277 STGAAPWHFVI
+2277 HQIVANAQMPENTLALVTVSGAAPWHFVI

-2345 PALNLAAQNTSVN
+2345 PALNLAAQNTTVN

-2390 TAPEVEINVK
+2390 TAPEIEINVK

-2556 VEATTGKDCWNGALY
+2556 VETTTGKDCWNGALY

>member
-62 PEPAPAPEDAEE
+62 PEPSPAPEDAEE

-88 VVEGEDDGL
+88 VAEGENDGL
-97 TEYVYQVHVMLTE
+97 TEYVYQVHLMLTE

-125 LYPYNVDW
+125 NYPYNVDW

-155 VSYDGVYLSVKANA
+155 VNYDGVYLSVTANA

-292 TATVT
+292 TAAVT

-318 ESECPLVSEDGAT
+318 ECPLVSDDGAT

-364 AFSGAKNATL
+364 AFSGTKNVTL

-381 EMQENSF
+381 EMQDNSF

-399 TICLRDALS
+399 TICLRDVLS

-483 LVYPSTWEKKTGD
+483 LAYPSTWEKKTGD
-496 PIYFDQEQTLKV
+496 PIYFDQEQTLEV

-532 WNTDPAAKTAAMT
+532 WNTDSAAKTAAMT

-603 YGDNVA
+603 YGDNVV
-609 CDVITRGENVYVVVD
+609 CDVITRGENVYVVVE

-657 FADNKIDVQWKAE
+657 FVDSKVDVQWKAE

-677 QTVQAGETVELR
+677 QTVKAGETVELR

-738 GCAGSDKPD
+738 GCIGSDKPD

-758 DDKANKFKTINNV
+758 DDKANKFETINNV
-771 PVYNTVGEI
+771 PVYDTVGEI
-780 KFMVDVKDDASGLA
+780 RFEVDVTDADSGLA

-833 TDNAGNSREVAKSF
+833 TDNAGNSREVVKSF

-882 VSIEDKYLDTHKI
+882 VSIVDKHLDTHTI
-895 SATVNDNEL
+895 CATVNDNKL

-909 KLMND
+909 KLEND

-938 AGKTVVV
+938 TGKTAVV

-952 EVSFAKDKKTGT
+952 EVFFAKDKKTGT

-970 ATDTNLDLEKS
+970 ATDANLDLEKS
-981 YVSFVLS
+981 YVSFNSGEKEQLN
-988 NDGKEETLSNGG
+988 NDGTC
-1000 EKKQLNDDGTYT
+1000 T
-1012 FTLQNGDSLTA
+1012 FTLEKGDELTA
-1023 MTLHILDKAGH
+1023 MTLHILDKAGRK
-1034 MPDKIEINGATED
+1034 PDKIKITGAEKD
-1047 VTGGNELSFEQTEGV
+1047 VAGGNELSFEQTEDG
-1062 WKLNGSFQN
+1062 WKLRGSFQN
-1071 DQTRP
+1071 DQKRP
-1076 TVSIDVAYEDGK
+1076 DVSIDVAYEDGK
-1088 TQNTVG
+1088 TQNAVG

-1103 VITVAV
+1103 VVTVAV
-1109 DDDNLDAASSEIT
+1109 TDDNLDVSKSKIT
-1122 YRLNDAKELTRIPLS
+1122 YRLNDAKKTVPLS
-1137 DEKAFQNGKYT
+1137 DEKAFQNGEYT

-1168 GNPTDK
+1168 GNFNDQK
-1174 NEDKTI
+1174 EDKTI
-1180 IVDKTA
+1180 IVDKTT
-1186 PAVTISIDSPEIAER
+1186 PVVTISIDSPEIAER

-1216 SDVPNSEGKRTVT
+1216 STVPHSEGKRTVT

-1238 SNIRVNQNNTDDA
+1238 SNIRVNQNKTDDFTSYISSKDSA
-1251 TKADD
+1251 IEWKCRD
-1256 AANFVSIQNDEDKGV
+1256 
-1271 TWSLES
+1271 
-1277 QSESGIAFKTK
+1277 SETEIVFEAE
-1288 ITVSEHEIKAIPIN
+1288 ITVSEHEMKAIPIN
-1302 LHVSDLAGNKPTGE
+1302 LHISDLAGNKPTGE

-1323 TAGEFVYDNGQLDAT
+1323 TASEFDYNNGQLDAT

-1362 DETGKYVPYSSKYTT
+1362 DETGKYVSYSTKYTT
-1377 KDGTELYKEA
+1377 KNGTELYKEA

-1398 EDASGFAKLAGS
+1398 EDASGLAKLAGS
-1410 VNGENE
+1410 VNDENE

-1438 NENKFTVTATDQVGN
+1438 NENKFTVIATDQAGN
-1453 KITCTRVF
+1453 TITCTRTF

-1496 DQNLTLPDPM
+1496 DANFDCGNSTVTAINGKIGAWSEVTGQPNTYQTT
-1506 KVEAQAA
+1506 VE
-1513 GRIGKCEIGD
+1513 
-1523 WTLQD
+1523 
-1528 GTYTATCKF
+1528 F
-1537 SVDDGENEKFTLE
+1537 SVDDDNDAECKLA
-1550 LSCSDLASNKT
+1550 LHCVDLAKNASEVNSEGT
-1561 FVENGETDGNVQVED
+1561 VTGNVTAED
-1576 GTAAPWEFVIGK
+1576 QSAPWEFI
-1588 KAPLV
+1588 
-1593 VVSYNNNEVQNEK
+1593 
-1606 FFVKDRTATI
+1606 
-1616 KVMDAN
+1616 
-1622 CDAAVG
+1622 
-1628 EPMITINGEEKKL
+1628 
-1641 TLTADNCYEA
+1641 
-1651 TWEASAAEGEEAT
+1651 
-1664 FTLEFSYTDPAGNT
+1664 
-1678 SSVENG
+1678 
-1684 QENGNVQVEA
+1684 
-1694 DTKAPWEFVIDKKA
+1694 IDKKQ
-1708 PVVTVELVENGGACI
+1708 PVVMVSLSTKSKKVSTYNETDFYDDQVTVTIKAEGKYISEACKYKIKATKQNANTKLELELKLKLEQEGAAL
-1723 QTVKSGN
+1723 T
-1730 KDTDLYDG
+1730 G
-1738 SISIQ
+1738 SF
-1743 ITAEDQYLDGST
+1743 
-1755 QSISYTIGGSG
+1755 
-1766 KNAGE
+1766 
-1771 HERNDLLVKESDNSR
+1771 
-1786 QGGDLQTMAG
+1786 
-1796 TIELNGLG
+1796 ELNGRG
-1804 ADGTATEHG
+1804 AEGDPTLHG
-1813 DILESL
+1813 DILEAL
-1819 SIQVR
+1819 SVEFH
-1824 DSAGN
+1824 DLAGN
-1829 PAEIKGTLSAGEQE
+1829 PAKIEGTLSEGGE
-1843 TTNDWKN
+1843 WKAIGDGFQYKGN
-1850 ESGTITY
+1850 K
-1857 TGHYIEV
+1857 IEV
-1864 DDTAPTASLEISYTN
+1864 DDTAPEIEIKDPTGKLEAEKTNYVTKLGKNQTVLAVTVRDVNFNGENSVLTYGITDCSGKSVDRKITAET
-1879 ETDKTSFKPDWYY
+1879 TDKDGVYEYQIKLENGERFEGITVNAKDFAGNEKNSTEKYDVVFDATAPKVQIEITAQDDEKQSVPVGFY
-1892 TRDGVV
+1892 TRKDSEDVV
-1898 FAVVDPVKPGAP
+1898 FVTLNENGVKSDG
-1910 EAQSVNVTA
+1910 EKLDGKTVTVTVNVTV
-1919 TITMKDANLKS
+1919 TDANITENNVKIS
-1930 GKPGDENDKHTVRIN
+1930 GAWEKEAETKIN
-1945 DNGKLESNSNG
+1945 SVDNAITFTMNNE
-1956 KVVYTQE
+1956 
-1963 VTVKPN
+1963 VKPN
-1969 ESGLIELDLHV
+1969 ETETFEIDLSVADEAGNKPVGSITVNGKDGTTFKVDAKNGEIKKTVTVDREPATSERDKMPPHIVLTPNSAATKTTADGIELFSGVDSVEFTMTVSDASKTEIDIGYAEKVSSGLKTICWTIQDAAGAV
-1980 EDMAGNLL
+1980 EET
-1988 KTMKTPGATTT
+1988 KTSNPCNGAFMKRETLTAAFKDSAE
-1999 VDGEEYYT
+1999 VKE
-2007 DFPEMTNLNGD
+2007 TNS
-2018 IQKTISVDRN
+2018 ITISVEVEDN
-2028 PTELQGA
+2028 
-2035 AILIEADSVVHTGD
+2035 
-2049 FTKVLRV
+2049 
-2056 REYARKND
+2056 
-2064 LRETNEAEN
+2064 
-2073 RNKLSGIKRIT
+2073 SG
-2084 WKLDAANYVKNE
+2084 
-2096 EAAAVKFDGF
+2096 
-2106 VQNGAQEIKS
+2106 
-2116 NTAEIEKTT
+2116 
-2125 ATYTQTLK
+2125 
-2133 DGIFDLSRELNFALN
+2133 
-2148 SNVESNN
+2148 N
-2155 VTLTIT
+2155 VTTYERHI
-2161 VEDYAQNITT
+2161 AM
-2171 VTRTFKVD
+2171 D
-2179 NCAPRVNVSYNPE
+2179 NCAPRVNVTYTDGATPNN
-2192 TSQRGNEYFNQTRTV
+2192 GFYFNSRRTATVTVEDLNLVEGETETFLQVNGVNVPFTSLGTNASGVKTV
-2207 AVTVTDLNYETA
+2207 AIEGYQ
-2219 SLSINGEERELT
+2219 
-2231 PGEDGISGSMKYTF
+2231 F
-2245 AADGEYTIELQ
+2245 AADGDYTIELQ
-2256 AKDSVG
+2256 AKDSAG
-2262 NSSSVKNGKTEGNVQ
+2262 NSSSVKNGKTEGKVQ
-2277 STGAAPWHFVI
+2277 WTGAAPWHFVI
-2288 DRTAPVITVSY
+2288 DMTAPVITVSY

-2345 PALNLAAQNTSVN
+2345 PALNLAAQNTTVN

-2390 TAPEVEINVK
+2390 TAPEIEINVK

-2556 VEATTGKDCWNGALY
+2556 VETTTGKDCWNGALY

>member
-62 PEPAPAPEDAEE
+62 PEPSPAPEDAEG

-97 TEYVYQVHVMLTE
+97 TEYVYQVHLMLTE

-155 VSYDGVYLSVKANA
+155 VNYDGVYLSVTANA

-210 CFGANVTGGMTVD
+210 CFGANVTGAMTVD

-248 VVVRIKGASG
+248 VVVCIKGASG

-318 ESECPLVSEDGAT
+318 ECPLVSEDGAT

-364 AFSGAKNATL
+364 AFSGTKNVTL

-381 EMQENSF
+381 EMQDNSF

-399 TICLRDALS
+399 TICLRDVLS

-496 PIYFDQEQTLKV
+496 PIYFDQEQTLEV

-518 SNSYVTIDGTNYFC
+518 SKSYVTIDGTNYFC
-532 WNTDPAAKTAAMT
+532 WNTDSAAKTAAMT

-603 YGDNVA
+603 YGDNVV
-609 CDVITRGENVYVVVD
+609 CDVITRGENVYVVAE
-624 PVADAPDAEKPT
+624 PVADAPDAEKQT

-650 FKAPENW
+650 FKAPEDW
-657 FADNKIDVQWKAE
+657 FADSKVDVQWKAE
-670 EKTFTYS
+670 EKAFTYS
-677 QTVQAGETVELR
+677 QTVKAGETVELR

-738 GCAGSDKPD
+738 GCGGSDKPD

-758 DDKANKFKTINNV
+758 DDKANKFETINNV
-771 PVYNTVGEI
+771 PVYDTVGEI
-780 KFMVDVKDDASGLA
+780 RFEVDVTDADSGLA

-833 TDNAGNSREVAKSF
+833 TDNAGNSREVVKSF

-868 VGDVLYYQNGVTYT
+868 VGDVLYYSEGVTYT
-882 VSIEDKYLDTHKI
+882 VSIEDKYLNTHKI
-895 SATVNDNEL
+895 STTKNDIVL
-904 EETTI
+904 EEETANRVEIVLT
-909 KLMND
+909 D

-938 AGKTVVV
+938 TGKTAVV

-970 ATDTNLDLEKS
+970 ATDANLDLEKS
-981 YVSFVLS
+981 YVSF
-988 NDGKEETLSNGG
+988 NGG
-1000 EKKQLNDDGTYT
+1000 EKEQLNNDGTCT
-1012 FTLQNGDSLTA
+1012 FTLQNGDELTA
-1023 MTLHILDKAGH
+1023 MTLHILDKAGRK
-1034 MPDKIEINGATED
+1034 PNKIEITGAEKD
-1047 VTGGNELSFEQTEGV
+1047 VAGGNELSFEQTEDG
-1062 WKLNGSFQN
+1062 WKLRGSFQN
-1071 DQTRP
+1071 DQTPP

-1103 VITVAV
+1103 VVTVAV
-1109 DDDNLDAASSEIT
+1109 TDDNLDVSKSKIT
-1122 YRLNDAKELTRIPLS
+1122 YRLNDAEKSTTVPLS

-1162 HAEDRY
+1162 HAEDCY
-1168 GNPTDK
+1168 GNINVQK
-1174 NEDKTI
+1174 EDTTI
-1180 IVDKTA
+1180 IVDKTT
-1186 PAVTISIDSPEIAER
+1186 PVVTISIDSPEIAER
-1201 LITINEKTYIVLKEP
+1201 LITINERTYIVLKEP
-1216 SDVPNSEGKRTVT
+1216 STVPHSEGKRTVT
-1229 IPITVTVTD
+1229 IPITVAVTD
-1238 SNIRVNQNNTDDA
+1238 SNIRVSQSKTDDFTSYISSKDSA
-1251 TKADD
+1251 IEWCRASETENVFKA
-1256 AANFVSIQNDEDKGV
+1256 E
-1271 TWSLES
+1271 
-1277 QSESGIAFKTK
+1277 

-1302 LHVSDLAGNKPTGE
+1302 LYISDLAGNKPTGE

-1323 TAGEFVYDNGQLDAT
+1323 TASEFDYNNGQLDAT
-1338 LYVDFCAPSSIE
+1338 LYVDFCAPSSTE

-1362 DETGKYVPYSSKYTT
+1362 DETGKYVPYSTKYTT
-1377 KDGTELYKEA
+1377 KNGTELYKEA

-1398 EDASGFAKLAGS
+1398 ENASGLAKLAGS
-1410 VNGENE
+1410 VNDENE
-1416 KSNEDGSG
+1416 KSNEDGNG

-1438 NENKFTVTATDQVGN
+1438 NENKFTVIATDQAGN
-1453 KITCTRVF
+1453 TITCTRTF

-1496 DQNLTLPDPM
+1496 DANFDCGNSTVTAINGKIGAWSEVTGQPNTYQTT
-1506 KVEAQAA
+1506 VE
-1513 GRIGKCEIGD
+1513 
-1523 WTLQD
+1523 
-1528 GTYTATCKF
+1528 F
-1537 SVDDGENEKFTLE
+1537 SVDDDNDAECRLA
-1550 LSCSDLASNKT
+1550 LHCVDLAKNASEVNSEGT
-1561 FVENGETDGNVQVED
+1561 VTGNVTAED
-1576 GTAAPWEFVIGK
+1576 QSAPWEFI
-1588 KAPLV
+1588 
-1593 VVSYNNNEVQNEK
+1593 
-1606 FFVKDRTATI
+1606 
-1616 KVMDAN
+1616 
-1622 CDAAVG
+1622 
-1628 EPMITINGEEKKL
+1628 
-1641 TLTADNCYEA
+1641 
-1651 TWEASAAEGEEAT
+1651 
-1664 FTLEFSYTDPAGNT
+1664 
-1678 SSVENG
+1678 
-1684 QENGNVQVEA
+1684 
-1694 DTKAPWEFVIDKKA
+1694 IDKKQ
-1708 PVVTVELVENGGACI
+1708 PVVTVSLSTKSKKVSTYNGTDFYDDQVIVTIKAEGKYISEACKYEIKATKQNANTKLELELKLKQKGAAL
-1723 QTVKSGN
+1723 T
-1730 KDTDLYDG
+1730 G
-1738 SISIQ
+1738 SF
-1743 ITAEDQYLDGST
+1743 
-1755 QSISYTIGGSG
+1755 
-1766 KNAGE
+1766 
-1771 HERNDLLVKESDNSR
+1771 
-1786 QGGDLQTMAG
+1786 
-1796 TIELNGLG
+1796 ELNGRG
-1804 ADGTATEHG
+1804 AEGAPTLHG
-1813 DILESL
+1813 DILEAL
-1819 SIQVR
+1819 SVEFH
-1824 DSAGN
+1824 DLAGN
-1829 PAEIKGTLSAGEQE
+1829 PAKIEGTLSEGGKWEAHEEGGFQYKG
-1843 TTNDWKN
+1843 NK
-1850 ESGTITY
+1850 
-1857 TGHYIEV
+1857 IEV
-1864 DDTAPTASLEISYTN
+1864 DNTAPTIEIKDPTGKLETQKMNYVTGLGEDQVVLAVIVRDVNFNGENSVLTYGITDCSGKSVDRKITA
-1879 ETDKTSFKPDWYY
+1879 ETTDKDGVYEYQIKLENGERFEGITVNAKDFAGNEKNSTEKYDVVFDATAPKVQIEITAQDDEKQSVPVGFY
-1892 TRDGVV
+1892 TRKDSEDVV
-1898 FAVVDPVKPGAP
+1898 FVTLNENGVKSNG
-1910 EAQSVNVTA
+1910 EKLDGKTVTVTVNVTV
-1919 TITMKDANLKS
+1919 TDANITENNVKIS
-1930 GKPGDENDKHTVRIN
+1930 GAWEKEAETKINSAENKIN
-1945 DNGKLESNSNG
+1945 FTKKE
-1956 KVVYTQE
+1956 QP
-1963 VTVKPN
+1963 VKPN
-1969 ESGLIELDLHV
+1969 ETGVFEIDLSVADEAGNVPSDFSVTAEDGTSFKVNVKDGKIEKTVTVDRKPASSEEDKMPPQIVLTPKSTETTADGIELFAGVDSVEFTMTVSDASKTEIDIGHAEKVSSGLKTIKWNITDEAKAV
-1980 EDMAGNLL
+1980 EEKEKNLNC
-1988 KTMKTPGATTT
+1988 
-1999 VDGEEYYT
+1999 DGEFTKQESLT
-2007 DFPEMTNLNGD
+2007 VAFGSAEVKETNS
-2018 IQKTISVDRN
+2018 ITISVEVEDN
-2028 PTELQGA
+2028 
-2035 AILIEADSVVHTGD
+2035 
-2049 FTKVLRV
+2049 
-2056 REYARKND
+2056 
-2064 LRETNEAEN
+2064 
-2073 RNKLSGIKRIT
+2073 SG
-2084 WKLDAANYVKNE
+2084 
-2096 EAAAVKFDGF
+2096 
-2106 VQNGAQEIKS
+2106 
-2116 NTAEIEKTT
+2116 
-2125 ATYTQTLK
+2125 
-2133 DGIFDLSRELNFALN
+2133 
-2148 SNVESNN
+2148 N
-2155 VTLTIT
+2155 VTTYERHI
-2161 VEDYAQNITT
+2161 AM
-2171 VTRTFKVD
+2171 D
-2179 NCAPRVNVSYNPE
+2179 NCAPRVNVTYTDGATPNN
-2192 TSQRGNEYFNQTRTV
+2192 GFYFNSRRTATVTVEDLNLVEGETETFLQVNGVNVPFTSLGTNASGVKTV
-2207 AVTVTDLNYETA
+2207 AIEGYQFATD
-2219 SLSINGEERELT
+2219 G
-2231 PGEDGISGSMKYTF
+2231 D
-2245 AADGEYTIELQ
+2245 YTIELQ

-2262 NSSSVKNGKTEGNVQ
+2262 NSSSVKNGKTEGKVQ
-2277 STGAAPWHFVI
+2277 WTGAAPWHFVI

-2345 PALNLAAQNTSVN
+2345 PALNLAAQNTTVN

-2390 TAPEVEINVK
+2390 TAPEIEINVK

-2556 VEATTGKDCWNGALY
+2556 VETTTGKDCWNGALY

-2713 LNSSIFQQYLHNAV
+2713 LNSSAFLQYLHNAV
-2727 LLAITGAVLALAIVL
+2727 LLAITGVVLALAIVL

>member
-51 TAVEEQKNGSD
+51 MAVEEQKNGSD
-62 PEPAPAPEDAEE
+62 PEPSPAPEDAEE

-88 VVEGEDDGL
+88 IAEGENDGL
-97 TEYVYQVHVMLTE
+97 TEYVYQVHLMLTE

-125 LYPYNVDW
+125 NYPYKVDW

-155 VSYDGVYLSVKANA
+155 VNYDGVYLSVTANA

-248 VVVRIKGASG
+248 VVVRIKGVSG

-318 ESECPLVSEDGAT
+318 ECSLVSEDGAT

-364 AFSGAKNATL
+364 AFSGTKNVTL

-381 EMQENSF
+381 EMQDNSF

-399 TICLRDALS
+399 TICLRDVLS

-455 PYVRFTVKDQAGNEV
+455 PYVRFTVKDQAGNEM
-470 TFDNVDRPAMSCE
+470 TFDNVDRPAMSCK
-483 LVYPSTWEKKTGD
+483 LDYPSTWEKKTGD
-496 PIYFDQEQTLKV
+496 PIYFDQEQTLEV

-532 WNTDPAAKTAAMT
+532 WNTDSAAKTAAMT
-545 ICLSDKDETEGAVKL
+545 ICLSDKDEMEGAVML

-570 VAASGSLDQVLRG
+570 VAASGSMDQVLRG

-636 ETKITLVGTISDEH
+636 ETKITVVGTISDEH

-657 FADNKIDVQWKAE
+657 FADNKIDVEWNEK

-738 GCAGSDKPD
+738 GCVGSDKPD

-758 DDKANKFKTINNV
+758 DDTANKFKTIDNV

-780 KFMVDVKDDASGLA
+780 RFEVDVKDDASGLA

-807 LEPDALVI
+807 LELDDLVI
-815 TLPVPE
+815 TRSVPE
-821 NTECDRKLHVRA
+821 NTECDRRLHVRA
-833 TDNAGNSREVAKSF
+833 TDNAGNSREVVKSF

-914 GDKLTRLTAEAT
+914 GDKLTRLAAEAT

-970 ATDTNLDLEKS
+970 ATDANLDLEKS
-981 YVSFVLS
+981 YVSF
-988 NDGKEETLSNGG
+988 NGG
-1000 EKKQLNDDGTYT
+1000 EREKLNNDGTCA
-1012 FTLQNGDSLTA
+1012 FTLQNDDSLTA
-1023 MTLHILDKAGH
+1023 MTLCVLDKAGRT
-1034 MPDKIEINGATED
+1034 PDKIEITGAEKD
-1047 VTGGNELSFEQTEGV
+1047 VAGGNELSFEQTENG
-1062 WKLNGSFQN
+1062 WELRGSFQN
-1071 DQTRP
+1071 DQKRP
-1076 TVSIDVAYEDGK
+1076 DVSIDVAYEDGK

-1103 VITVAV
+1103 VVTVAV

-1137 DEKAFQNGKYT
+1137 DVQNGKYI

-1186 PAVTISIDSPEIAER
+1186 PVVKYTITSVNNTEVGIKEDGVKYLSLTEEARETATKQEGVKQAAVTIEVKIEDAN
-1201 LITINEKTYIVLKEP
+1201 LL
-1216 SDVPNSEGKRTVT
+1216 EGKNGNENYGVWWNNSTDGKIDNTTSPNLILIKTITVKENCAVKADFSLHIEDLAGNPAEAVLNSSDALT
-1229 IPITVTVTD
+1229 LTKTDNGNNFELKNVFIAWKWEGTADFPTVEITNIDGQPFGQNIDDKPFGQSNEIQPIITVKSAAGVQSVTANAPKVKRVSPDGEASLDALALKQYEDKGDYPTSAEYKPQQSLKDMAGLEDNNVSYTVTVTD
-1238 SNIRVNQNNTDDA
+1238 QSGASTEKTVN
-1251 TKADD
+1251 
-1256 AANFVSIQNDEDKGV
+1256 
-1271 TWSLES
+1271 
-1277 QSESGIAFKTK
+1277 FK
-1288 ITVSEHEIKAIPIN
+1288 V
-1302 LHVSDLAGNKPTGE
+1302 D
-1316 QSVTCGK
+1316 TC
-1323 TAGEFVYDNGQLDAT
+1323 
-1338 LYVDFCAPSSIE
+1338 
-1350 KIPQITINPVQK
+1350 
-1362 DETGKYVPYSSKYTT
+1362 
-1377 KDGTELYKEA
+1377 
-1387 FAFSVEVSDYG
+1387 
-1398 EDASGFAKLAGS
+1398 
-1410 VNGENE
+1410 
-1416 KSNEDGSG
+1416 
-1424 KLIYDISFADGYEN
+1424 
-1438 NENKFTVTATDQVGN
+1438 
-1453 KITCTRVF
+1453 
-1461 AFDNQAPRV
+1461 APRV
-1470 TVKYD
+1470 TVSYDKNKVQNDNKYF
-1475 NNDVQK
+1475 QT
-1481 EKFFAKDRTATITVE
+1481 DRTATITVE
-1496 DQNLTLPDPM
+1496 DANFDPDNSTVTAVNG
-1506 KVEAQAA
+1506 KV
-1513 GRIGKCEIGD
+1513 
-1523 WTLQD
+1523 
-1528 GTYTATCKF
+1528 GTWEKVSGETNTYEMTVAF
-1537 SVDDGENEKFTLE
+1537 SVNDNETAECKLA
-1550 LSCSDLASNKT
+1550 LHCVDLA
-1561 FVENGETDGNVQVED
+1561 GNVSEVDDTGTITGDVTAED
-1576 GTAAPWEFVIGK
+1576 QSAPWEFI
-1588 KAPLV
+1588 
-1593 VVSYNNNEVQNEK
+1593 
-1606 FFVKDRTATI
+1606 
-1616 KVMDAN
+1616 
-1622 CDAAVG
+1622 
-1628 EPMITINGEEKKL
+1628 
-1641 TLTADNCYEA
+1641 
-1651 TWEASAAEGEEAT
+1651 
-1664 FTLEFSYTDPAGNT
+1664 
-1678 SSVENG
+1678 
-1684 QENGNVQVEA
+1684 
-1694 DTKAPWEFVIDKKA
+1694 IDKKQ
-1708 PVVTVELVENGGACI
+1708 PVVTVSLSTKSKKVSTYNGTDFYDDQVTVTIKAEGKYISEACKYKIKATKQNANTKLELELKLEQEGAALTC
-1723 QTVKSGN
+1723 SF
-1730 KDTDLYDG
+1730 
-1738 SISIQ
+1738 
-1743 ITAEDQYLDGST
+1743 
-1755 QSISYTIGGSG
+1755 
-1766 KNAGE
+1766 
-1771 HERNDLLVKESDNSR
+1771 
-1786 QGGDLQTMAG
+1786 
-1796 TIELNGLG
+1796 ELNGRG
-1804 ADGTATEHG
+1804 AEGAPTLHG
-1813 DILESL
+1813 DILEAL
-1819 SIQVR
+1819 SVEFH
-1824 DSAGN
+1824 DLAGN
-1829 PAEIKGTLSAGEQE
+1829 PAKIEGTLSEGGKWEAVGDGFQYKG
-1843 TTNDWKN
+1843 NK
-1850 ESGTITY
+1850 
-1857 TGHYIEV
+1857 IEV
-1864 DDTAPTASLEISYTN
+1864 DDTAPKIEI
-1879 ETDKTSFKPDWYY
+1879 K
-1892 TRDGVV
+1892 
-1898 FAVVDPVKPGAP
+1898 DP
-1910 EAQSVNVTA
+1910 T
-1919 TITMKDANLKS
+1919 
-1930 GKPGDENDKHTVRIN
+1930 
-1945 DNGKLESNSNG
+1945 GKLEIGKTNYVTSLGEDQAVLAVIVSDVNYDENNSVLTYEITDCSG
-1956 KVVYTQE
+1956 KSVKQKITAETTDDGVYEYKIVLKDGERFHDGIKVVAKDFAGNEKKESKDYDVVFDATAPKVEIEITAKTAKDDKEQPVQVDFYTNTRNGSE
-1963 VTVKPN
+1963 DVVFVTLNGNGVKSDGEELDGKPVLEGNPVTVTVTVTVTDSNITKEIVKASEEWETQANTKINSADNKITFERSKEVKPN
-1969 ESGLIELDLHV
+1969 ETDTFEIDLSVADEAGNKPDGSITVNGENGTTFNVDVNKGEIKKTVTVDRKPATSGEDKTPPKIVLTTTTQATGTIAGDIELFSDVDKDKVEFTMTVSDASKTEIDIGYAEKVSSGLKRISWSITDGAQAVKENKEELICDGEFTKQESLTVAFKELEKVKETNSIKISVEV
-1980 EDMAGNLL
+1980 EDN
-1988 KTMKTPGATTT
+1988 
-1999 VDGEEYYT
+1999 
-2007 DFPEMTNLNGD
+2007 
-2018 IQKTISVDRN
+2018 
-2028 PTELQGA
+2028 
-2035 AILIEADSVVHTGD
+2035 
-2049 FTKVLRV
+2049 
-2056 REYARKND
+2056 
-2064 LRETNEAEN
+2064 
-2073 RNKLSGIKRIT
+2073 SG
-2084 WKLDAANYVKNE
+2084 
-2096 EAAAVKFDGF
+2096 
-2106 VQNGAQEIKS
+2106 
-2116 NTAEIEKTT
+2116 
-2125 ATYTQTLK
+2125 
-2133 DGIFDLSRELNFALN
+2133 
-2148 SNVESNN
+2148 N
-2155 VTLTIT
+2155 VTTYERKI
-2161 VEDYAQNITT
+2161 AM
-2171 VTRTFKVD
+2171 D
-2179 NCAPRVNVSYNPE
+2179 NCAPRVNVTYTDGATPNN
-2192 TSQRGNEYFNQTRTV
+2192 GYYFNSRRTATVTVEDLNLVEGETETFLQVNGVNVPFTSLGTNASGVKTV
-2207 AVTVTDLNYETA
+2207 AIEGYQ
-2219 SLSINGEERELT
+2219 
-2231 PGEDGISGSMKYTF
+2231 F

-2345 PALNLAAQNTSVN
+2345 PALNLAAQNTTVN

-2727 LLAITGAVLALAIVL
+2727 LLAITGAVLALAIIL

>member
-62 PEPAPAPEDAEE
+62 PEPSPAPEDAEE

-88 VVEGEDDGL
+88 VAEGENDEL
-97 TEYVYQVHVMLTE
+97 TEYVYQVHLMLTE

-125 LYPYNVDW
+125 NYPYNVDW

-155 VSYDGVYLSVKANA
+155 VNYDGVYLSVTANA

-197 GSAETAEPFELQG
+197 GSVETAEPFELQG

-292 TATVT
+292 TAAVT

-318 ESECPLVSEDGAT
+318 ECPLVSEDGAT

-364 AFSGAKNATL
+364 AFSGTKNVTL

-381 EMQENSF
+381 EMQDNSF

-399 TICLRDALS
+399 TICLRDVLS

-470 TFDNVDRPAMSCE
+470 TFDNVDRPAMSCK
-483 LVYPSTWEKKTGD
+483 LAYPSTWEKKAGD
-496 PIYFDQEQTLKV
+496 PIYFDQEQTLEV

-518 SNSYVTIDGTNYFC
+518 SKSYVTIDGTNYFC
-532 WNTDPAAKTAAMT
+532 WNTDSAAKTAAMT

-583 ENEPTAIVDTKN
+583 ENEPTTIVDTKN

-603 YGDNVA
+603 YGGNVV
-609 CDVITRGENVYVVVD
+609 CDVITRGENVYVVAE

-650 FKAPENW
+650 FKAPESW
-657 FADNKIDVQWKAE
+657 FADSKVDVQWKAE

-677 QTVQAGETVELR
+677 QTVKAGETVELR

-738 GCAGSDKPD
+738 GCVGSDKPD

-758 DDKANKFKTINNV
+758 DDRANKFETINNV
-771 PVYNTVGEI
+771 PVYDTVGEI
-780 KFMVDVKDDASGLA
+780 RFEVDVTDADSGLA

-833 TDNAGNSREVAKSF
+833 TDNAGNSREVVKSF

-882 VSIEDKYLDTHKI
+882 VSIVDKHLDTHTI
-895 SATVNDNEL
+895 CATVNDNKL

-909 KLMND
+909 KLEND

-938 AGKTVVV
+938 TGKTAVV

-970 ATDTNLDLEKS
+970 ATDANLDLEKS
-981 YVSFVLS
+981 YVSF
-988 NDGKEETLSNGG
+988 NGG
-1000 EKKQLNDDGTYT
+1000 EKEQLNNDGTCT
-1012 FTLQNGDSLTA
+1012 FTIQNGDKLTA
-1023 MTLHILDKAGH
+1023 MTLHILDKAGRK
-1034 MPDKIEINGATED
+1034 PDKIKITGAEKD
-1047 VTGGNELSFEQTEGV
+1047 VAGGNELSFEQTEDG
-1062 WKLNGSFQN
+1062 WKLRGSFQN
-1071 DQTRP
+1071 DQKRP
-1076 TVSIDVAYEDGK
+1076 DVSIDVAYEDGK

-1103 VITVAV
+1103 VVTVAV
-1109 DDDNLDAASSEIT
+1109 TDDNLDVSKSKIT
-1122 YRLNDAKELTRIPLS
+1122 YRLNDAEKSTTVPLS
-1137 DEKAFQNGKYT
+1137 DEKAFQNGEYT

-1168 GNPTDK
+1168 GNFNDQK
-1174 NEDKTI
+1174 EDKTI
-1180 IVDKTA
+1180 IVDKTT
-1186 PAVTISIDSPEIAER
+1186 PVVTISIDSPEIAER

-1216 SDVPNSEGKRTVT
+1216 STVPNSEGKRTVT

-1238 SNIRVNQNNTDDA
+1238 SNIRVNQNKTDDFTSYISSKDSA
-1251 TKADD
+1251 IEWCRASETENVFKA
-1256 AANFVSIQNDEDKGV
+1256 E
-1271 TWSLES
+1271 
-1277 QSESGIAFKTK
+1277 
-1288 ITVSEHEIKAIPIN
+1288 ITVSEHEMKAIPIN
-1302 LHVSDLAGNKPTGE
+1302 LHISDLAGNKPTGE

-1323 TAGEFVYDNGQLDAT
+1323 TASEFDYNNGQLDAT

-1362 DETGKYVPYSSKYTT
+1362 DETGKYVSYSTKYTT
-1377 KDGTELYKEA
+1377 KNGTELYKEA

-1398 EDASGFAKLAGS
+1398 EDASGLAKLAGS
-1410 VNGENE
+1410 VNDENE

-1438 NENKFTVTATDQVGN
+1438 NENKFTVIATDRAGN
-1453 KITCTRVF
+1453 TITCTRTF

-1496 DQNLTLPDPM
+1496 DANFDCGNSTVTAINGKIGAWSEVTGQPNTYQTT
-1506 KVEAQAA
+1506 VE
-1513 GRIGKCEIGD
+1513 
-1523 WTLQD
+1523 
-1528 GTYTATCKF
+1528 F
-1537 SVDDGENEKFTLE
+1537 SVDDDNDAECKLA
-1550 LSCSDLASNKT
+1550 LHCVDLAKNASEVNSEGT
-1561 FVENGETDGNVQVED
+1561 VTGNVTAED
-1576 GTAAPWEFVIGK
+1576 QSAPWEFI
-1588 KAPLV
+1588 
-1593 VVSYNNNEVQNEK
+1593 
-1606 FFVKDRTATI
+1606 
-1616 KVMDAN
+1616 
-1622 CDAAVG
+1622 
-1628 EPMITINGEEKKL
+1628 
-1641 TLTADNCYEA
+1641 
-1651 TWEASAAEGEEAT
+1651 
-1664 FTLEFSYTDPAGNT
+1664 
-1678 SSVENG
+1678 
-1684 QENGNVQVEA
+1684 
-1694 DTKAPWEFVIDKKA
+1694 IDKKQ
-1708 PVVTVELVENGGACI
+1708 PVVTVSLSTKSKKVSTYNETDFYDDQVTVTIKAEGKYISEACKYKIKATKQNANTKLELELKLKLEQEGAAL
-1723 QTVKSGN
+1723 T
-1730 KDTDLYDG
+1730 G
-1738 SISIQ
+1738 SF
-1743 ITAEDQYLDGST
+1743 
-1755 QSISYTIGGSG
+1755 
-1766 KNAGE
+1766 
-1771 HERNDLLVKESDNSR
+1771 
-1786 QGGDLQTMAG
+1786 
-1796 TIELNGLG
+1796 ELNGRG
-1804 ADGTATEHG
+1804 AEGDPTLHG
-1813 DILESL
+1813 DILEAL
-1819 SIQVR
+1819 SVEFH
-1824 DSAGN
+1824 DLAGN
-1829 PAEIKGTLSAGEQE
+1829 PAKIEGTLSEGGE
-1843 TTNDWKN
+1843 WKAIGDGFQYKGN
-1850 ESGTITY
+1850 K
-1857 TGHYIEV
+1857 IEV
-1864 DDTAPTASLEISYTN
+1864 DDTAPEIEIIDPTGKLEAEKTNYVTKLGKNQTVLAVTVRDVNFNGENSVLTYGITDCSGKSVDRKITAET
-1879 ETDKTSFKPDWYY
+1879 TDKDGVYEYQIKLENGERFEGITVNAKDFAGNEKNSTEKYDVVFDATAPKVQIEITAQDDEKQSVPVGFY
-1892 TRDGVV
+1892 TRKDSEDVV
-1898 FAVVDPVKPGAP
+1898 FVTLNENGVKSDG
-1910 EAQSVNVTA
+1910 EKLDGKTVTVTVNVTV
-1919 TITMKDANLKS
+1919 TDANITENNVKIS
-1930 GKPGDENDKHTVRIN
+1930 GAWEKEAETKIN
-1945 DNGKLESNSNG
+1945 SVDNAITFTMNNE
-1956 KVVYTQE
+1956 
-1963 VTVKPN
+1963 VKPN
-1969 ESGLIELDLHV
+1969 ETETFEIDLSVADEAGNKPVGSITVNGKDGTTFKVDAKNGEIKKTVTVDREPATSERDKMPPHIVLTPNSAATKTTADGIELFSGVDSVEFTMTVSDASKTEIDIGYAEKVSSGLKTICWTIQDAAGAV
-1980 EDMAGNLL
+1980 EET
-1988 KTMKTPGATTT
+1988 KTSNPCNGAFMKRETLTAAFKDSAE
-1999 VDGEEYYT
+1999 VKE
-2007 DFPEMTNLNGD
+2007 TNS
-2018 IQKTISVDRN
+2018 ITISVEVEDN
-2028 PTELQGA
+2028 
-2035 AILIEADSVVHTGD
+2035 
-2049 FTKVLRV
+2049 
-2056 REYARKND
+2056 
-2064 LRETNEAEN
+2064 
-2073 RNKLSGIKRIT
+2073 SG
-2084 WKLDAANYVKNE
+2084 
-2096 EAAAVKFDGF
+2096 
-2106 VQNGAQEIKS
+2106 
-2116 NTAEIEKTT
+2116 
-2125 ATYTQTLK
+2125 
-2133 DGIFDLSRELNFALN
+2133 
-2148 SNVESNN
+2148 N
-2155 VTLTIT
+2155 VTTYERHI
-2161 VEDYAQNITT
+2161 AM
-2171 VTRTFKVD
+2171 D
-2179 NCAPRVNVSYNPE
+2179 NCAPRVNVTYTDGATPNN
-2192 TSQRGNEYFNQTRTV
+2192 GFYFNSRRTATVTVEDLNLVEGETETFLQVNGVNVPFTSLGTNASGVKTV
-2207 AVTVTDLNYETA
+2207 AIEGYQ
-2219 SLSINGEERELT
+2219 
-2231 PGEDGISGSMKYTF
+2231 F
-2245 AADGEYTIELQ
+2245 AADGDYTIELQ

-2262 NSSSVKNGKTEGNVQ
+2262 NSSSVKNGKTEGKVQ
-2277 STGAAPWHFVI
+2277 WTGAAPWHFVI

-2345 PALNLAAQNTSVN
+2345 PALNLAAQNTTVN

-2390 TAPEVEINVK
+2390 TAPEIEINVK

-2556 VEATTGKDCWNGALY
+2556 VETTTGKDCWNGALY

-2713 LNSSIFQQYLHNAV
+2713 LNSSAFLQYLHNAV
-2727 LLAITGAVLALAIVL
+2727 LLAITGVVLALAIVL

>member
-62 PEPAPAPEDAEE
+62 PEPSPAPEDAEE

-88 VVEGEDDGL
+88 VAEGENDGL
-97 TEYVYQVHVMLTE
+97 TEYVYQVHLMLTE

-125 LYPYNVDW
+125 NYPYNVDW

-155 VSYDGVYLSVKANA
+155 VNYDGVYLSVTANA

-210 CFGANVTGGMTVD
+210 CFGTNVTGGMTVD

-248 VVVRIKGASG
+248 VVVRIKGVSG

-285 GWYRSPV
+285 GWYCSPV

-318 ESECPLVSEDGAT
+318 ECPLVSEDGAT

-364 AFSGAKNATL
+364 AFSGTKNVTL

-381 EMQENSF
+381 EMQDNSF

-394 KETTA
+394 KETNA
-399 TICLRDALS
+399 TICLRDVLS

-470 TFDNVDRPAMSCE
+470 TFDNVDRPAMSCD

-496 PIYFDQEQTLKV
+496 PIYFDQEQTLEV

-532 WNTDPAAKTAAMT
+532 WNTDSAAKTAAMT
-545 ICLSDKDETEGAVKL
+545 ICLSDKDEMEGAVKL

-595 PTLTLFAA
+595 PMLTLFAA
-603 YGDNVA
+603 YGDNVV
-609 CDVITRGENVYVVVD
+609 CDVITRGENVYVVVE
-624 PVADAPDAEKPT
+624 PVADAPDAEKQT

-657 FADNKIDVQWKAE
+657 FADSNVDVQWKAE
-670 EKTFTYS
+670 EKTFTYF
-677 QTVQAGETVELR
+677 QTVKAGETVELR

-731 LTGKVYV
+731 LTGKAYV
-738 GCAGSDKPD
+738 GCVGSDKPD

-758 DDKANKFKTINNV
+758 DDKANKFETINNV
-771 PVYNTVGEI
+771 PVYDTVGEI
-780 KFMVDVKDDASGLA
+780 RFEVDVTDADSGLA
-794 SVEYWCDGEEHKT
+794 SVEYWGDGEEHKT

-833 TDNAGNSREVAKSF
+833 TDNAGNSREVVKSF

-882 VSIEDKYLDTHKI
+882 VSIVDKHLDTHTI
-895 SATVNDNEL
+895 CATVNDNKL

-909 KLMND
+909 KLEND

-938 AGKTVVV
+938 AGKTAVV

-952 EVSFAKDKKTGT
+952 KVSFAKDKKTGT

-970 ATDTNLDLEKS
+970 ATDANLDLEKS
-981 YVSFVLS
+981 YVSFNRGEKEQLN
-988 NDGKEETLSNGG
+988 NDGTC
-1000 EKKQLNDDGTYT
+1000 T
-1012 FTLQNGDSLTA
+1012 FTLQNGDELTA
-1023 MTLHILDKAGH
+1023 MTLCVLDKAGRK
-1034 MPDKIEINGATED
+1034 PDKIEITGAEKD
-1047 VTGGNELSFEQTEGV
+1047 VAGGNELSFEQTEDG
-1062 WKLNGSFQN
+1062 WELRGSFQN
-1071 DQTRP
+1071 DQKRP
-1076 TVSIDVAYEDGK
+1076 DVSIDVAYEDGK

-1103 VITVAV
+1103 VVTVAV
-1109 DDDNLDAASSEIT
+1109 TDDNLDVSKSKIT
-1122 YRLNDAKELTRIPLS
+1122 YRLNEKLTTVPLS
-1137 DEKAFQNGKYT
+1137 DEKAFQNGIYT

-1162 HAEDRY
+1162 HAEDCY
-1168 GNPTDK
+1168 GNINVQK
-1174 NEDKTI
+1174 EDTTI
-1180 IVDKTA
+1180 IVDKTT
-1186 PAVTISIDSPEIAER
+1186 PVVMISIDSPEIAER
-1201 LITINEKTYIVLKEP
+1201 LITINERTYIVLKEP
-1216 SDVPNSEGKRTVT
+1216 STVPHSEGKRTVT
-1229 IPITVTVTD
+1229 IPITVAVTD
-1238 SNIRVNQNNTDDA
+1238 SNIRVNQSKTDDFTSYISSKDSA
-1251 TKADD
+1251 IEWCRASETENVFKA
-1256 AANFVSIQNDEDKGV
+1256 E
-1271 TWSLES
+1271 
-1277 QSESGIAFKTK
+1277 
-1288 ITVSEHEIKAIPIN
+1288 ITVSEHEMKAIPIN
-1302 LHVSDLAGNKPTGE
+1302 LHISDLAGNKPTGE

-1323 TAGEFVYDNGQLDAT
+1323 TASEFDYNNGQLDAT
-1338 LYVDFCAPSSIE
+1338 LYVAFCAPSSIE

-1362 DETGKYVPYSSKYTT
+1362 DETGKYVPYSTKYTT
-1377 KDGTELYKEA
+1377 KNGTELYKEA

-1398 EDASGFAKLAGS
+1398 DDASGLAKLAGS
-1410 VNGENE
+1410 VNDENE
-1416 KSNEDGSG
+1416 KSNEDGNG

-1438 NENKFTVTATDQVGN
+1438 NENRFTVTATDRAGN
-1453 KITCTRVF
+1453 TITCTRTF

-1496 DQNLTLPDPM
+1496 DANFDCGNSTVTAINGKIGAWSEVTGQPNTYQTT
-1506 KVEAQAA
+1506 VE
-1513 GRIGKCEIGD
+1513 
-1523 WTLQD
+1523 
-1528 GTYTATCKF
+1528 F
-1537 SVDDGENEKFTLE
+1537 SVDDDNDAECKLA
-1550 LSCSDLASNKT
+1550 LHCVDLAKNASEVNSEGT
-1561 FVENGETDGNVQVED
+1561 VTGNVTAED
-1576 GTAAPWEFVIGK
+1576 QSAPWEFI
-1588 KAPLV
+1588 
-1593 VVSYNNNEVQNEK
+1593 
-1606 FFVKDRTATI
+1606 
-1616 KVMDAN
+1616 
-1622 CDAAVG
+1622 
-1628 EPMITINGEEKKL
+1628 
-1641 TLTADNCYEA
+1641 
-1651 TWEASAAEGEEAT
+1651 
-1664 FTLEFSYTDPAGNT
+1664 
-1678 SSVENG
+1678 
-1684 QENGNVQVEA
+1684 
-1694 DTKAPWEFVIDKKA
+1694 IDKKQ
-1708 PVVTVELVENGGACI
+1708 PVVTVSLSTKSKKVSTYNGTDFYDDQVTVTIKAEGKYISEACKYKIKATKQNANTKLELELKLKQEGAAL
-1723 QTVKSGN
+1723 T
-1730 KDTDLYDG
+1730 G
-1738 SISIQ
+1738 SF
-1743 ITAEDQYLDGST
+1743 
-1755 QSISYTIGGSG
+1755 
-1766 KNAGE
+1766 
-1771 HERNDLLVKESDNSR
+1771 
-1786 QGGDLQTMAG
+1786 
-1796 TIELNGLG
+1796 ELNGRG
-1804 ADGTATEHG
+1804 AEGDPTLHG
-1813 DILESL
+1813 DILEAL
-1819 SIQVR
+1819 SVEFH
-1824 DSAGN
+1824 DLAGN
-1829 PAEIKGTLSAGEQE
+1829 PAKIEGTLSEGGKWEAHEEGGFQY
-1843 TTNDWKN
+1843 NGNK
-1850 ESGTITY
+1850 
-1857 TGHYIEV
+1857 IEV
-1864 DDTAPTASLEISYTN
+1864 DNTAPTIEI
-1879 ETDKTSFKPDWYY
+1879 K
-1892 TRDGVV
+1892 
-1898 FAVVDPVKPGAP
+1898 DP
-1910 EAQSVNVTA
+1910 T
-1919 TITMKDANLKS
+1919 
-1930 GKPGDENDKHTVRIN
+1930 
-1945 DNGKLESNSNG
+1945 GKLETQKMNYVTGLGEDQVVLAVIVRDVNFNGENSVLTYGITDCSGKSVDRKITAETTDKDGVYEYQIKLENGERFKGITVNATDFAENKKEESKKYDVVFDATAPKVQIAITAQDDEEQPVSVGFYTRKGSEDVVFVTLNG
-1956 KVVYTQE
+1956 KGVTSDGKE
-1963 VTVKPN
+1963 LAGEPVTVTVTVTVTDGNITEENVKASGKWKKQANTKINSADNAITFTMNNTIKPN
-1969 ESGLIELDLHV
+1969 ETETFEIDLSVADEAGNKPVGSITVNGEDGTTFKVDVKNGEIKKTVTVDRKPATSGEDKTPPQIVLTTTATGTTAGNIELFSGVDEVEFTMTVSDASKQEIDIGHAEKVSSGLKKISWEITDGAKAV
-1980 EDMAGNLL
+1980 KEDEEKLIC
-1988 KTMKTPGATTT
+1988 
-1999 VDGEEYYT
+1999 DGEFTKQET
-2007 DFPEMTNLNGD
+2007 LTAAFKDSAEVKETNS
-2018 IQKTISVDRN
+2018 ITISVEVEDN
-2028 PTELQGA
+2028 
-2035 AILIEADSVVHTGD
+2035 
-2049 FTKVLRV
+2049 
-2056 REYARKND
+2056 
-2064 LRETNEAEN
+2064 
-2073 RNKLSGIKRIT
+2073 SG
-2084 WKLDAANYVKNE
+2084 
-2096 EAAAVKFDGF
+2096 
-2106 VQNGAQEIKS
+2106 
-2116 NTAEIEKTT
+2116 
-2125 ATYTQTLK
+2125 
-2133 DGIFDLSRELNFALN
+2133 
-2148 SNVESNN
+2148 N
-2155 VTLTIT
+2155 VTTYERHI
-2161 VEDYAQNITT
+2161 AM
-2171 VTRTFKVD
+2171 D
-2179 NCAPRVNVSYNPE
+2179 NCAPRVNVTYTDGATPNN
-2192 TSQRGNEYFNQTRTV
+2192 GFYFNSRRTATVTVEDLNLVEGETETFLQVNGVNVPFTSLGTNASGVKTV
-2207 AVTVTDLNYETA
+2207 AIEGYQ
-2219 SLSINGEERELT
+2219 
-2231 PGEDGISGSMKYTF
+2231 F

-2262 NSSSVKNGKTEGNVQ
+2262 NSSSVKNGKTEGKVQ

-2345 PALNLAAQNTSVN
+2345 PALNLAAQNTTVN

-2390 TAPEVEINVK
+2390 TAPEIEINVK

-2423 GWSAPMQ
+2423 GWSTPMQ

-2556 VEATTGKDCWNGALY
+2556 VETTTGKDCWNGALY

-2713 LNSSIFQQYLHNAV
+2713 LNSSAFLQYLHNAV
-2727 LLAITGAVLALAIVL
+2727 LLAITGVVLALAIVL

>member
-62 PEPAPAPEDAEE
+62 PEPSPAPEDAEE

-88 VVEGEDDGL
+88 VAEGENDGL
-97 TEYVYQVHVMLTE
+97 TEYVYQVHLMLTE

-125 LYPYNVDW
+125 NYPYNVDW

-155 VSYDGVYLSVKANA
+155 VNYDGVYLSVTANA

-318 ESECPLVSEDGAT
+318 ECPLVSEDGAT

-364 AFSGAKNATL
+364 AFSGAKNVTL

-381 EMQENSF
+381 EMQDNSF

-399 TICLRDALS
+399 TICLRDVLS

-496 PIYFDQEQTLKV
+496 PIYFDQEQTLEV

-518 SNSYVTIDGTNYFC
+518 SKSYVTIDGTNYFC
-532 WNTDPAAKTAAMT
+532 WNTDSAAKTAAMT

-560 GSLRTISLHA
+560 SSLRTIRLHA

-595 PTLTLFAA
+595 PTLTLSAKD
-603 YGDNVA
+603 GDDA
-609 CDVITRGENVYVVVD
+609 FYDVIACNGTIYVVVD
-624 PVADAPDAEKPT
+624 PVTDAPDAEKPT
-636 ETKITLVGTISDEH
+636 ETKINVVGTVDDEH
-650 FKAPENW
+650 FKVPEKW
-657 FADNKIDVQWKAE
+657 FADNADNKIDVEWNE
-670 EKTFTYS
+670 EKKTFNFTYS
-677 QTVQAGETVELR
+677 QTVQAGKTVELR

-720 QMLAVDETTGK
+720 QTLAVDETTGK

-738 GCAGSDKPD
+738 DRISPAGSPD

-758 DDKANKFKTINNV
+758 DDEAKKFETIDNV
-771 PVYNTVGEI
+771 PVYATVGEI
-780 KFMVDVKDDASGLA
+780 KFKVNVTDDASGLA

-807 LEPDALVI
+807 LELVDELVI
-815 TLPVPE
+815 TRSVPE
-821 NTECDRKLHVRA
+821 NTECDKVLHVRA
-833 TDNAGNSREVAKSF
+833 TDNAGNSREVVKSF

-868 VGDVLYYQNGVTYT
+868 VGDVLYYSEGVTYT
-882 VSIEDKYLDTHKI
+882 VSIEDKYLNTHKI
-895 SATVNDNEL
+895 STTKNDIVL
-904 EETTI
+904 EEETANRVEIVLT
-909 KLMND
+909 D
-914 GDKLTRLTAEAT
+914 GDKLTRLTAEVT

-952 EVSFAKDKKTGT
+952 EVSFAKNKQTGT

-970 ATDTNLDLEKS
+970 ATDANLDLEKS
-981 YVSFVLS
+981 YVSF
-988 NDGKEETLSNGG
+988 NGG
-1000 EKKQLNDDGTYT
+1000 EKEQLNNDGTCT
-1012 FTLQNGDSLTA
+1012 FTIQNGDELTA
-1023 MTLHILDKAGH
+1023 MTLCVLDKAGRK
-1034 MPDKIEINGATED
+1034 PDKIEITGAEKD
-1047 VTGGNELSFEQTEGV
+1047 VAGGNELSFEKTENG
-1062 WKLNGSFQN
+1062 WELSGSFQN
-1071 DQTRP
+1071 DQTPP
-1076 TVSIDVAYEDGK
+1076 TVSIDVKCENG
-1088 TQNTVG
+1088 TENTVG

-1103 VITVAV
+1103 VVTVAV
-1109 DDDNLDAASSEIT
+1109 DDDNLDVSKSKIT
-1122 YRLNDAKELTRIPLS
+1122 YRLNDAETTVSLS
-1137 DEKAFQNGKYT
+1137 DETAFQNGKYI

-1168 GNPTDK
+1168 GNFNDQK
-1174 NEDKTI
+1174 EDKTV

-1186 PAVTISIDSPEIAER
+1186 PVVKYTITSVDNTSVGTKNDRKYLSLTKEARETATEQEGVKQAVVTIEVKIEDAN
-1201 LITINEKTYIVLKEP
+1201 LI
-1216 SDVPNSEGKRTVT
+1216 EGKNGDKNYGVWWNSTDGKIDNT
-1229 IPITVTVTD
+1229 TSPNLTLKKTITVKENCAV
-1238 SNIRVNQNNTDDA
+1238 R
-1251 TKADD
+1251 AD
-1256 AANFVSIQNDEDKGV
+1256 F
-1271 TWSLES
+1271 SLHIE
-1277 QSESGIAFKTK
+1277 
-1288 ITVSEHEIKAIPIN
+1288 
-1302 LHVSDLAGNKPTGE
+1302 DLAGNPAEAVLNSSGGDDLALTKTDNGNNFELKNVFIAWKLDDYTGDYGFPTVEITNIEEGGLFGPNHE
-1316 QSVTCGK
+1316 IQPIITVKSAAGIQSVTADAPYVKRVSSGQI
-1323 TAGEFVYDNGQLDAT
+1323 VWLNGLK
-1338 LYVDFCAPSSIE
+1338 IE
-1350 KIPQITINPVQK
+1350 KT
-1362 DETGKYVPYSSKYTT
+1362 
-1377 KDGTELYKEA
+1377 
-1387 FAFSVEVSDYG
+1387 
-1398 EDASGFAKLAGS
+1398 
-1410 VNGENE
+1410 
-1416 KSNEDGSG
+1416 
-1424 KLIYDISFADGYEN
+1424 EN
-1438 NENKFTVTATDQVGN
+1438 NYPVSITYNDIQQSLKDMAGLEGDITYTIKVTDQSGASTEKAVN
-1453 KITCTRVF
+1453 FKVDTC
-1461 AFDNQAPRV
+1461 APRV
-1470 TVKYD
+1470 TVSY
-1475 NNDVQK
+1475 
-1481 EKFFAKDRTATITVE
+1481 EKPEQGASDYYFKTDRTATITVK
-1496 DQNLTLPDPM
+1496 DANLN
-1506 KVEAQAA
+1506 
-1513 GRIGKCEIGD
+1513 
-1523 WTLQD
+1523 
-1528 GTYTATCKF
+1528 TATPTIKINDVEQKLKQTKEGWYETEWTA
-1537 SVDDGENEKFTLE
+1537 SVEDGEEKEFTLE
-1550 LSCSDLASNKT
+1550 LSCTDLAGNTTSVK
-1561 FVENGETDGNVQVED
+1561 NGDTEGNVQVED
-1576 GTAAPWEFVIGK
+1576 GTVAPWH
-1588 KAPLV
+1588 
-1593 VVSYNNNEVQNEK
+1593 
-1606 FFVKDRTATI
+1606 
-1616 KVMDAN
+1616 
-1622 CDAAVG
+1622 
-1628 EPMITINGEEKKL
+1628 
-1641 TLTADNCYEA
+1641 
-1651 TWEASAAEGEEAT
+1651 
-1664 FTLEFSYTDPAGNT
+1664 
-1678 SSVENG
+1678 
-1684 QENGNVQVEA
+1684 
-1694 DTKAPWEFVIDKKA
+1694 FVIDKKA
-1708 PVVTVELVENGGACI
+1708 PVVTVTYQDNAVVQDSKYFDAERVVEITAKDAYIGESALKVETTATGDGTVTQEKSEDGNSVSCTFDVNNNGAGEFTLTLSCTDLAGNTTKVEKDANGQIKQDEQVVVGNSKAPWKFVIDKEAPVVTVKLDKENSKGKYI
-1723 QTVKSGN
+1723 QTVKPNN
-1730 KDTDLYDG
+1730 KATDLYNG

-1743 ITAEDQYLDGST
+1743 ITVEDQYLGEST
-1755 QSISYTIGGSG
+1755 QRISYTIGGKEQKLEFKCSG
-1766 KNAGE
+1766 TQEIK
-1771 HERNDLLVKESDNSR
+1771 
-1786 QGGDLQTMAG
+1786 
-1796 TIELNGLG
+1796 TIELNGLEAG
-1804 ADGTATEHG
+1804 KDATEHG

-1829 PAEIKGTLSAGEQE
+1829 PAEIKGALSAGGQE
-1843 TTNDWKN
+1843 TTDWKN
-1850 ESGTITY
+1850 ENGTITY
-1857 TGHYIEV
+1857 IGHYIEV
-1864 DDTAPTASLEISYTN
+1864 DDTAPTAELKISYKREN
-1879 ETDKTSFKPDWYY
+1879 DEPSFKPDWYY

-1898 FAVVDPVKPGAP
+1898 FAVIDPVKPGAP
-1910 EAQSVNVTA
+1910 EARPVKVTA

-1930 GKPGDENDKHTVRIN
+1930 GKPGDENDNHTVRIK
-1945 DNGKLESNSNG
+1945 DNGKLKPTSNG
-1956 KVVYTQE
+1956 DVEYTQE

-1980 EDMAGNLL
+1980 EDMAGNPLE
-1988 KTMKTPGATTT
+1988 KMDTPTATTT

-2007 DFPEMTNLNGD
+2007 DFPTMTKLDGD
-2018 IQKTISVDRN
+2018 ILKTISIDRN
-2028 PTELQGA
+2028 PSSVSRLPKIKLDGDSKKVYTERFELG
-2035 AILIEADSVVHTGD
+2035 LTVT
-2049 FTKVLRV
+2049 
-2056 REYARKND
+2056 
-2064 LRETNEAEN
+2064 EN
-2073 RNKLSGIKRIT
+2073 SRDENNPEKTASLNSGIKKIT
-2084 WKLDAANYVKNE
+2084 WKLSAPNAVGNE
-2096 EAAAVKFDGF
+2096 QKSAIDFEKSF
-2106 VQNGAQEIKS
+2106 AQTGSTPK
-2116 NTAEIEKTT
+2116 IEETTT
-2125 ATYTQTLK
+2125 ATYTQRMAAGEFDKEYTLN
-2133 DGIFDLSRELNFALN
+2133 FELNE
-2148 SNVESNN
+2148 NVESNN

-2179 NCAPRVNVSYNPE
+2179 NCAPRVNVSYVNNDV
-2192 TSQRGNEYFNQTRTV
+2192 QNGKYFRAART
-2207 AVTVTDLNYETA
+2207 ATVTVTDLNYETA
-2219 SLSINGEERELT
+2219 SLSINGEERALT
-2231 PGEDGISGSMKYTF
+2231 PGKDGVSGSMEYTF
-2245 AADGEYTIELQ
+2245 AADGTYDV
-2256 AKDSVG
+2256 A
-2262 NSSSVKNGKTEGNVQ
+2262 VKASDKVQ
-2277 STGAAPWHFVI
+2277 HQIVANAQMPENTLALVTVSGAAPWHFVI
-2288 DRTAPVITVSY
+2288 DMTAPVITVSY

-2345 PALNLAAQNTSVN
+2345 PALNLAAQNTTVN

-2390 TAPEVEINVK
+2390 TAPEIEINVK

-2556 VEATTGKDCWNGALY
+2556 VETTTGKDCWNGALY

-2713 LNSSIFQQYLHNAV
+2713 LNSSAFLQYLHNAV

>member
-51 TAVEEQKNGSD
+51 TAVEEQNNGSD
-62 PEPAPAPEDAEE
+62 PEPFPAPEDAEE

-88 VVEGEDDGL
+88 VAEGENDGL
-97 TEYVYQVHVMLTE
+97 TEYVYQVHLMLTE

-125 LYPYNVDW
+125 NYPYNVDW

-155 VSYDGVYLSVKANA
+155 VNYDGVYLSVTANA

-228 SIAVDGTKVTPQ
+228 SVAVDGTKVTPQ

-248 VVVRIKGASG
+248 VVVRIMGASG

-297 YEKKGEETVPNAVV
+297 YEKKDEDTVPSAVV
-311 TNTDTNA
+311 TNNVTNA
-318 ESECPLVSEDGAT
+318 ESECPLVSEDDAT

-418 ADGESWEAAEAA
+418 ADGESWGTPEAA

-470 TFDNVDRPAMSCE
+470 TFDNVDRPAMSCD

-496 PIYFDQEQTLKV
+496 PIYFDQEQTLEV
-508 IVSNAEGFDA
+508 VVSNAEGFDA
-518 SNSYVTIDGTNYFC
+518 SNSYVTIDGINYFC
-532 WNTDPAAKTAAMT
+532 WNTDSAAKTAAMT

-624 PVADAPDAEKPT
+624 PVTDAPDAEKPT
-636 ETKITLVGTISDEH
+636 ETKITVVGTISDEH

-657 FADNKIDVQWKAE
+657 FADNKIDVQWNAE

-738 GCAGSDKPD
+738 GCVGSDKPD

-758 DDKANKFKTINNV
+758 DDEANKFKTINNV
-771 PVYNTVGEI
+771 PVYATVGEI
-780 KFMVDVKDDASGLA
+780 KFKVNVTDDASGLA
-794 SVEYWCDGEEHKT
+794 SVECWCDGEEHKT
-807 LEPDALVI
+807 LELVDELVI
-815 TLPVPE
+815 SVPE
-821 NTECDRKLHVRA
+821 NTECDKVLHVRA
-833 TDNAGNSREVAKSF
+833 TDNAGNSREVVKSF

-970 ATDTNLDLEKS
+970 ATDENLDLGES
-981 YVSFVLS
+981 YVSF
-988 NDGKEETLSNGG
+988 NGG
-1000 EKKQLNDDGTYT
+1000 EREKLNNDGTCA
-1012 FTLQNGDSLTA
+1012 FTLQNDDSLTA
-1023 MTLHILDKAGH
+1023 MTLCVLDKAGRK
-1034 MPDKIEINGATED
+1034 PDKIEINGAEKD

-1076 TVSIDVAYEDGK
+1076 TVSIDVAYEDGTK
-1088 TQNTVG
+1088 NTVDN
-1094 KSVYTNGKA
+1094 SVYTNGKA
-1103 VITVAV
+1103 VVTVAV
-1109 DDDNLDAASSEIT
+1109 DDDNLDVSKSKIT
-1122 YRLNDAKELTRIPLS
+1122 YRLNEKLTTVPLS

-1168 GNPTDK
+1168 GNINVQK
-1174 NEDKTI
+1174 EDTTI

-1186 PAVTISIDSPEIAER
+1186 PVVTISIDSPEIAER

-1216 SDVPNSEGKRTVT
+1216 STVPHSEGKRTVT
-1229 IPITVTVTD
+1229 IPITVAVTD
-1238 SNIRVNQNNTDDA
+1238 SNIRVNQNKTDDFTSYISSKDSA
-1251 TKADD
+1251 IEWCRASETENVFKA
-1256 AANFVSIQNDEDKGV
+1256 E
-1271 TWSLES
+1271 
-1277 QSESGIAFKTK
+1277 

-1302 LHVSDLAGNKPTGE
+1302 LYISDLAGNKPTGE

-1323 TAGEFVYDNGQLDAT
+1323 TASEFDYNNGQLDAT
-1338 LYVDFCAPSSIE
+1338 LYVDFCAPSSSIE
-1350 KIPQITINPVQK
+1350 KIPQITISPVQK
-1362 DETGKYVPYSSKYTT
+1362 DETGKYVPYSTKYTT
-1377 KDGTELYKEA
+1377 KNGTELYKEA

-1398 EDASGFAKLAGS
+1398 ENASGLAKLAGS
-1410 VNGENE
+1410 VNDENE

-1438 NENKFTVTATDQVGN
+1438 NENRFTVTATDQAGN
-1453 KITCTRVF
+1453 TITCTRTF

-1496 DQNLTLPDPM
+1496 DQNLMLPDLM
-1506 KVEAQAA
+1506 KVEAQAV
-1513 GRIGKCEIGD
+1513 GQTGKCEIGD

-1528 GTYTATCKF
+1528 GMYTATCKF

-1561 FVENGETDGNVQVED
+1561 FAENGETHGNVQVED

-1593 VVSYNNNEVQNEK
+1593 VVSYNNNKVQNEK
-1606 FFVKDRTATI
+1606 FFVEDRTATI

-1622 CDAAVG
+1622 YDAAVG

-1641 TLTADNCYEA
+1641 MLTADNCYEA
-1651 TWEASAAEGEEAT
+1651 TWEASAAEGEEAA
-1664 FTLEFSYTDPAGNT
+1664 FTLDFSYTDPAGNT

-1694 DTKAPWEFVIDKKA
+1694 GTIAPWHFVIDKKA
-1708 PVVTVELVENGGACI
+1708 PVVTVELVENGSACI
-1723 QTVKSGN
+1723 QTVKSSN
-1730 KDTDLYDG
+1730 KDTDLYNG

-1743 ITAEDQYLDGST
+1743 ITAEDQYLEKST

-1766 KNAGE
+1766 KNAGK
-1771 HERNDLLVKESDNSR
+1771 HENITNLLANKN
-1786 QGGDLQTMAG
+1786 GDLQKMVG
-1796 TIELNGLG
+1796 TIELNGLEAG
-1804 ADGTATEHG
+1804 KDATEHGDIDATEHG

-1819 SIQVR
+1819 SILFK

-1829 PAEIKGTLSAGEQE
+1829 PAEIKGFLSNNGKESDWNYADG
-1843 TTNDWKN
+1843 TN
-1850 ESGTITY
+1850 TY
-1857 TGHYIEV
+1857 EGNRIEV
-1864 DDTAPTASLEISYTN
+1864 DDTAPTASLEISYTRDTREN
-1879 ETDKTSFKPDWYY
+1879 DKTPFKPDWYY

-1910 EAQSVNVTA
+1910 EARPVKVTA
-1919 TITMKDANLKS
+1919 TITMKDANLEI
-1930 GKPGDENDKHTVRIN
+1930 GTGDANDKHAVRIK
-1945 DNGKLESNSNG
+1945 DNGKLKPTSNG
-1956 KVVYTQE
+1956 DVEYTQE

-1988 KTMKTPGATTT
+1988 KTMDTPKATTT

-2007 DFPEMTNLNGD
+2007 DFPTMTVRDGD
-2018 IQKTISVDRN
+2018 ILKTISIDRN
-2028 PTELQGA
+2028 PSSVSSLPKIKLDGDSEKVYTETFELG
-2035 AILIEADSVVHTGD
+2035 LTVT
-2049 FTKVLRV
+2049 
-2056 REYARKND
+2056 
-2064 LRETNEAEN
+2064 EN
-2073 RNKLSGIKRIT
+2073 SQDENNPEKTASLNSGIKKIT

-2106 VQNGAQEIKS
+2106 LQNGAQEIKS

-2133 DGIFDLSRELNFALN
+2133 DGIFDLSRGLNFALN

-2171 VTRTFKVD
+2171 VTRTFRVD
-2179 NCAPRVNVSYNPE
+2179 NCAPRVNVSYVNNDV
-2192 TSQRGNEYFNQTRTV
+2192 QNGKYFRAART
-2207 AVTVTDLNYETA
+2207 ATVTVTDLNYETA
-2219 SLSINGEERELT
+2219 SLSINGEEQALT
-2231 PGEDGISGSMKYTF
+2231 PGKDGVSGSMEYTF
-2245 AADGEYTIELQ
+2245 AADGTYDV
-2256 AKDSVG
+2256 A
-2262 NSSSVKNGKTEGNVQ
+2262 VKASDKVQ
-2277 STGAAPWHFVI
+2277 HQIVANAQTPANTLVTVSGAAPWHFVI

-2335 ATLDGQQISA
+2335 ATLDGQPISA
-2345 PALNLAAQNTSVN
+2345 PALNLSAQSTSVN

-2390 TAPEVEINVK
+2390 TAPEIEINVK

-2556 VEATTGKDCWNGALY
+2556 VETTTGKDCWNGALY

-2713 LNSSIFQQYLHNAV
+2713 LNSSAFLQYLHNAV
-2727 LLAITGAVLALAIVL
+2727 LLAITGVVLALAIVL

>member
-62 PEPAPAPEDAEE
+62 AEPAPAPEDAEG

-155 VSYDGVYLSVKANA
+155 VSYDGVYLSVTANA

-210 CFGANVTGGMTVD
+210 CFGAKVTGGMTVD

-228 SIAVDGTKVTPQ
+228 SITVDGTKVTPQ

-470 TFDNVDRPAMSCE
+470 TFDNVDRPAMSCD

-496 PIYFDQEQTLKV
+496 PIYFDQEQKLEV
-508 IVSNAEGFDA
+508 VVSNAEGFDA

-532 WNTDPAAKTAAMT
+532 WNTDSTAKTAAMT

-636 ETKITLVGTISDEH
+636 ETKITVVGTISDEH

-657 FADNKIDVQWKAE
+657 FADSKVDVQWKAE

-738 GCAGSDKPD
+738 GCVGSDKPD

-758 DDKANKFKTINNV
+758 DDTENKFKTIDNV

-807 LEPDALVI
+807 LELDDLVI
-815 TLPVPE
+815 TRSVPE
-821 NTECDRKLHVRA
+821 DTECDRRLHVRA
-833 TDNAGNSREVAKSF
+833 TDNAGNSREVVKSF

-952 EVSFAKDKKTGT
+952 EVSFTKDKKTGT

-970 ATDTNLDLEKS
+970 ATDANLDLEKS
-981 YVSFVLS
+981 YVSF
-988 NDGKEETLSNGG
+988 NDGER
-1000 EKKQLNDDGTYT
+1000 EKLNNDGTCT
-1012 FTLQNGDSLTA
+1012 FTMQNGDSLTA
-1023 MTLHILDKAGH
+1023 MTLCVLDKAGRK
-1034 MPDKIEINGATED
+1034 PDKIEITGAEKD
-1047 VTGGNELSFEQTEGV
+1047 VTGGNELSFEQTENG
-1062 WKLNGSFQN
+1062 WKLRGSFQN

-1076 TVSIDVAYEDGK
+1076 TVSIDVKCENG
-1088 TQNTVG
+1088 TENTVG

-1103 VITVAV
+1103 VVTVAV
-1109 DDDNLDAASSEIT
+1109 DDNNLDAASSEIT

-1137 DEKAFQNGKYT
+1137 DVQNGKYI

-1186 PAVTISIDSPEIAER
+1186 PVVKYTITSVDNTSVGTKNDRKYLSLTKEARETATEQDGVKQAAVTIEVKIEDAN
-1201 LITINEKTYIVLKEP
+1201 LL
-1216 SDVPNSEGKRTVT
+1216 EGKNGNENYGVWWNNSTDGKIGNTTSPNLILIKTITVKENCAVKADFSLHIEDLAGNPAEAVLNSSDALT
-1229 IPITVTVTD
+1229 LTKTDNGNNFELKNVFIAWKLDDYTGDYGFPTVEITNIKNDDLFGQNTEIQPIITVKSAAGIQSVTAKSPKVKRVSPDGEASLDALALNENKGDYPTSAEYKPQQSLKDMAGLEDNNVSYTVTVTD
-1238 SNIRVNQNNTDDA
+1238 QSGVSTEKTVN
-1251 TKADD
+1251 
-1256 AANFVSIQNDEDKGV
+1256 
-1271 TWSLES
+1271 
-1277 QSESGIAFKTK
+1277 FK
-1288 ITVSEHEIKAIPIN
+1288 V
-1302 LHVSDLAGNKPTGE
+1302 D
-1316 QSVTCGK
+1316 TC
-1323 TAGEFVYDNGQLDAT
+1323 
-1338 LYVDFCAPSSIE
+1338 
-1350 KIPQITINPVQK
+1350 
-1362 DETGKYVPYSSKYTT
+1362 
-1377 KDGTELYKEA
+1377 
-1387 FAFSVEVSDYG
+1387 
-1398 EDASGFAKLAGS
+1398 
-1410 VNGENE
+1410 
-1416 KSNEDGSG
+1416 
-1424 KLIYDISFADGYEN
+1424 
-1438 NENKFTVTATDQVGN
+1438 
-1453 KITCTRVF
+1453 
-1461 AFDNQAPRV
+1461 APRV
-1470 TVKYD
+1470 TVEYNNNEVQNGKYF
-1475 NNDVQK
+1475 Q
-1481 EKFFAKDRTATITVE
+1481 AGRTATITVE
-1496 DQNLTLPDPM
+1496 DANFDP
-1506 KVEAQAA
+1506 
-1513 GRIGKCEIGD
+1513 
-1523 WTLQD
+1523 
-1528 GTYTATCKF
+1528 
-1537 SVDDGENEKFTLE
+1537 
-1550 LSCSDLASNKT
+1550 
-1561 FVENGETDGNVQVED
+1561 
-1576 GTAAPWEFVIGK
+1576 
-1588 KAPLV
+1588 
-1593 VVSYNNNEVQNEK
+1593 
-1606 FFVKDRTATI
+1606 
-1616 KVMDAN
+1616 AN
-1622 CDAAVG
+1622 STV
-1628 EPMITINGEEKKL
+1628 
-1641 TLTADNCYEA
+1641 TADNGKVGTWTKESGQTNTYEM
-1651 TWEASAAEGEEAT
+1651 TVTFSVNDNETAECKLA
-1664 FTLEFSYTDPAGNT
+1664 LHCVDLAGNV
-1678 SSVENG
+1678 SEVD
-1684 QENGNVQVEA
+1684 
-1694 DTKAPWEFVIDKKA
+1694 DTGTIKGKVTAGANAIAPWDFIIDKEK
-1708 PVVTVELVENGGACI
+1708 PVVTVSLSTTGKKVSTNNGTDFYNN
-1723 QTVKSGN
+1723 TVTVTIK
-1730 KDTDLYDG
+1730 
-1738 SISIQ
+1738 
-1743 ITAEDQYLDGST
+1743 AEDKYIKEACSYEIQFNETESVELKLNENETALIGSF
-1755 QSISYTIGGSG
+1755 
-1766 KNAGE
+1766 
-1771 HERNDLLVKESDNSR
+1771 
-1786 QGGDLQTMAG
+1786 
-1796 TIELNGLG
+1796 ELNGLG
-1804 ADGTATEHG
+1804 ATQDDPNPTTHG
-1813 DILESL
+1813 DILEAL
-1819 SIQVR
+1819 SVKFH
-1824 DSAGN
+1824 DPAGN
-1829 PAEIKGTLSAGEQE
+1829 PAKIEGTLSEGGE
-1843 TTNDWKN
+1843 WKAVEDGFRYN
-1850 ESGTITY
+1850 GNK
-1857 TGHYIEV
+1857 IEV
-1864 DDTAPTASLEISYTN
+1864 DDTAPKIEI
-1879 ETDKTSFKPDWYY
+1879 K
-1892 TRDGVV
+1892 
-1898 FAVVDPVKPGAP
+1898 DP
-1910 EAQSVNVTA
+1910 T
-1919 TITMKDANLKS
+1919 
-1930 GKPGDENDKHTVRIN
+1930 
-1945 DNGKLESNSNG
+1945 GKLEIGKTNYVTSLGEDQAVLAVIVHDVNYDENNSVLTYEITDCSGKSVKQKITAETTDDDGVYEYKIVLKDGERFDGIEVVAKDFAGNEKKESKDYDVIFDATAPEVEIEITAQDDEEQPVPVGFYTRKDSEDVVFVTLNENG
-1956 KVVYTQE
+1956 VTSDGKE
-1963 VTVKPN
+1963 LHGKPVTVTVTVTVTDGNITEETVKASGKWKKQANTKINSADNEITFTMNNTIKPN
-1969 ESGLIELDLHV
+1969 ETETFEIDLSV
-1980 EDMAGNLL
+1980 ADEAGN
-1988 KTMKTPGATTT
+1988 KP
-1999 VDGEEYYT
+1999 
-2007 DFPEMTNLNGD
+2007 NG
-2018 IQKTISVDRN
+2018 S
-2028 PTELQGA
+2028 
-2035 AILIEADSVVHTGD
+2035 
-2049 FTKVLRV
+2049 
-2056 REYARKND
+2056 
-2064 LRETNEAEN
+2064 
-2073 RNKLSGIKRIT
+2073 
-2084 WKLDAANYVKNE
+2084 
-2096 EAAAVKFDGF
+2096 
-2106 VQNGAQEIKS
+2106 
-2116 NTAEIEKTT
+2116 
-2125 ATYTQTLK
+2125 
-2133 DGIFDLSRELNFALN
+2133 
-2148 SNVESNN
+2148 
-2155 VTLTIT
+2155 IT
-2161 VEDYAQNITT
+2161 VNGENGT
-2171 VTRTFKVD
+2171 TFKVDVKKNGEIKKTVTVDRKPATSGEDKTPPQIVLNPTPTATGKIAGNIDLFSDVDEVKFTMTVSDASKTEIDIGHAEKVSSGLKRISWSITDEAKAVEDKAKNLDCDGEFTKQESLTASFERNAEVKETNSITIWVEVEDNSGNVTTYERKIAMD

-2219 SLSINGEERELT
+2219 SLSINGEERELK
-2231 PGEDGISGSMKYTF
+2231 PVEDGVSGSMEYTF
-2245 AADGEYTIELQ
+2245 AADGTYDV
-2256 AKDSVG
+2256 A
-2262 NSSSVKNGKTEGNVQ
+2262 VKASDKVQ
-2277 STGAAPWHFVI
+2277 HQIVANAQTPANTLVTVSGAAPWHFVI

-2713 LNSSIFQQYLHNAV
+2713 LNSSVFQQYLHNAV

>member
-30 FAQEQPAAEE
+30 FAQEQPATEE

-62 PEPAPAPEDAEE
+62 PEPSPVPEDAEE

-88 VVEGEDDGL
+88 VAEGENDGL
-97 TEYVYQVHVMLTE
+97 TEYVYQVHLMLTE

-125 LYPYNVDW
+125 NYPYNVDW

-155 VSYDGVYLSVKANA
+155 VNYDGVYLSVTANA

-318 ESECPLVSEDGAT
+318 ECPLVSEDGAT

-364 AFSGAKNATL
+364 AFSGTKNVTL

-381 EMQENSF
+381 EMQDNSF

-399 TICLRDALS
+399 TICLRDVLS

-455 PYVRFTVKDQAGNEV
+455 PYVRFTVKDQAGNEM
-470 TFDNVDRPAMSCE
+470 TFDNVDRPAMSCK
-483 LVYPSTWEKKTGD
+483 LDCPSTWEKKTGD
-496 PIYFDQEQTLKV
+496 PIYFDQEQTLEV

-518 SNSYVTIDGTNYFC
+518 SKSYVTIDGTNYFC
-532 WNTDPAAKTAAMT
+532 WNTDSAAKTAAMT

-603 YGDNVA
+603 YGDNVV
-609 CDVITRGENVYVVVD
+609 CDVITRGENVYVVVE
-624 PVADAPDAEKPT
+624 PVADAPDAEKQT

-657 FADNKIDVQWKAE
+657 FADSNVDVQWKAE
-670 EKTFTYS
+670 EKTFTYF
-677 QTVQAGETVELR
+677 QTVKAGETVELR

-738 GCAGSDKPD
+738 DRISPAGSPD

-758 DDKANKFKTINNV
+758 DDEAKKFETIDNV
-771 PVYNTVGEI
+771 PVYATVGEI
-780 KFMVDVKDDASGLA
+780 KFKVNVTDDASGLA

-807 LEPDALVI
+807 LELVDELVI
-815 TLPVPE
+815 TRSVPE
-821 NTECDRKLHVRA
+821 NTECDKVLHVRA
-833 TDNAGNSREVAKSF
+833 TDNAGNSREVVKSF

-868 VGDVLYYQNGVTYT
+868 VGDVLYYSEGVTYT
-882 VSIEDKYLDTHKI
+882 VSIEDKYLNTHKI
-895 SATVNDNEL
+895 STTKNDIVL
-904 EETTI
+904 EEETANRVEIVLT
-909 KLMND
+909 D

-952 EVSFAKDKKTGT
+952 EVSFAKNKQTGT

-970 ATDTNLDLEKS
+970 ATDANLDLEKS
-981 YVSFVLS
+981 YVSF
-988 NDGKEETLSNGG
+988 NGG
-1000 EKKQLNDDGTYT
+1000 EKEQLNNDGTCT
-1012 FTLQNGDSLTA
+1012 FTIQNGDELTA
-1023 MTLHILDKAGH
+1023 MTLCVLDKAGRK
-1034 MPDKIEINGATED
+1034 PDKIEITGAEKD
-1047 VTGGNELSFEQTEGV
+1047 VAGGNELSFEKTENG
-1062 WKLNGSFQN
+1062 WELSGSFQN
-1071 DQTRP
+1071 DQTPP
-1076 TVSIDVAYEDGK
+1076 TVSIDVKCENG
-1088 TQNTVG
+1088 TENTVG

-1103 VITVAV
+1103 VVTVAV
-1109 DDDNLDAASSEIT
+1109 DDDNLDVSKSKIT
-1122 YRLNDAKELTRIPLS
+1122 YRLNDAETTVSLS
-1137 DEKAFQNGKYT
+1137 DETAFQNGKYI

-1168 GNPTDK
+1168 GNFNDQK
-1174 NEDKTI
+1174 EDKTV

-1186 PAVTISIDSPEIAER
+1186 PVVKYTITSVDNTSVGTKNDRKYLSLTKEARETATEQEGVKQAVVTIEVKIEDANLIEGKNGDENCVWWSDSDHTESD
-1201 LITINEKTYIVLKEP
+1201 ITAPQTMILKKTIVLKENCVVKA
-1216 SDVPNSEGKRTVT
+1216 DFAIHMKDMAGNSAEEVLNSSGIEDLTLTDKKNGDFELKNVFIAWKLDDYTGDYGLPTVEIT
-1229 IPITVTVTD
+1229 NIKNDDLFGQNTEIQPIITVK
-1238 SNIRVNQNNTDDA
+1238 S
-1251 TKADD
+1251 
-1256 AANFVSIQNDEDKGV
+1256 AA
-1271 TWSLES
+1271 
-1277 QSESGIAFKTK
+1277 GI
-1288 ITVSEHEIKAIPIN
+1288 
-1302 LHVSDLAGNKPTGE
+1302 
-1316 QSVTCGK
+1316 QSVTADAPYVKRVSSGQI
-1323 TAGEFVYDNGQLDAT
+1323 VWLNGLK
-1338 LYVDFCAPSSIE
+1338 IE
-1350 KIPQITINPVQK
+1350 KT
-1362 DETGKYVPYSSKYTT
+1362 
-1377 KDGTELYKEA
+1377 
-1387 FAFSVEVSDYG
+1387 
-1398 EDASGFAKLAGS
+1398 
-1410 VNGENE
+1410 
-1416 KSNEDGSG
+1416 
-1424 KLIYDISFADGYEN
+1424 EN
-1438 NENKFTVTATDQVGN
+1438 NYPVSITYNDIQQSLKDMAGLEGDITYTIKVTDQSGASTEKAVN
-1453 KITCTRVF
+1453 FKVDTC
-1461 AFDNQAPRV
+1461 APRV
-1470 TVKYD
+1470 TVSY
-1475 NNDVQK
+1475 
-1481 EKFFAKDRTATITVE
+1481 EKPEQGASDYYFKTDRTATITVK
-1496 DQNLTLPDPM
+1496 DANLN
-1506 KVEAQAA
+1506 
-1513 GRIGKCEIGD
+1513 
-1523 WTLQD
+1523 
-1528 GTYTATCKF
+1528 TAT
-1537 SVDDGENEKFTLE
+1537 
-1550 LSCSDLASNKT
+1550 
-1561 FVENGETDGNVQVED
+1561 
-1576 GTAAPWEFVIGK
+1576 P
-1588 KAPLV
+1588 
-1593 VVSYNNNEVQNEK
+1593 
-1606 FFVKDRTATI
+1606 TI
-1616 KVMDAN
+1616 K
-1622 CDAAVG
+1622 
-1628 EPMITINGEEKKL
+1628 INDVEQELTQTKEGWYETKWTASAKDGEEK
-1641 TLTADNCYEA
+1641 E
-1651 TWEASAAEGEEAT
+1651 
-1664 FTLEFSYTDPAGNT
+1664 FTLKLSCTDLAGNK
-1678 SSVENG
+1678 SSVEN
-1684 QENGNVQVEA
+1684 ETPSGNVNVEN
-1694 DTKAPWEFVIDKKA
+1694 TGNPWKFVIDKKA
-1708 PVVTVELVENGGACI
+1708 PVVTVKLDEKGSACI
-1723 QTVKSGN
+1723 QTVKSSN
-1730 KDTDLYDG
+1730 TDLYNG

-1743 ITAEDQYLDGST
+1743 ITVEDQYLEKST

-1766 KNAGE
+1766 KNAGK
-1771 HERNDLLVKESDNSR
+1771 HENITNLLANEN
-1786 QGGDLQTMAG
+1786 GDLQKMVG
-1796 TIELNGLG
+1796 TIELNGLEAG
-1804 ADGTATEHG
+1804 KDATEHG

-1819 SIQVR
+1819 SILFK

-1829 PAEIKGTLSAGEQE
+1829 PAEIKGTLSAGGQE
-1843 TTNDWKN
+1843 TTDWENKK
-1850 ESGTITY
+1850 GTVTY

-1864 DDTAPTASLEISYTN
+1864 DDTAPTAELKISYTREN
-1879 ETDKTSFKPDWYY
+1879 DKPSNDKPSFEPDWYY

-1910 EAQSVNVTA
+1910 EARPVKVTA

-1930 GKPGDENDKHTVRIN
+1930 GKPGDENDNHTVRIK
-1945 DNGKLESNSNG
+1945 DNGKLKPTSNG
-1956 KVVYTQE
+1956 DVEYTQE

-1988 KTMKTPGATTT
+1988 KTMDTPKATTT

-2007 DFPEMTNLNGD
+2007 DFPTMTVRDGD
-2018 IQKTISVDRN
+2018 ILKTISIDRN
-2028 PTELQGA
+2028 PSSVSSPPKIKLDGDSKKVYTERFELG
-2035 AILIEADSVVHTGD
+2035 LTVT
-2049 FTKVLRV
+2049 
-2056 REYARKND
+2056 
-2064 LRETNEAEN
+2064 EN
-2073 RNKLSGIKRIT
+2073 SRDENNPEKTASLNSGIKKIT
-2084 WKLDAANYVKNE
+2084 WKLSAPNAVGNE
-2096 EAAAVKFDGF
+2096 QKSAIDFEKSF
-2106 VQNGAQEIKS
+2106 AQTGSTPK
-2116 NTAEIEKTT
+2116 IEETTT
-2125 ATYTQTLK
+2125 ATYTQRMAAGEFDKEYTLN
-2133 DGIFDLSRELNFALN
+2133 FELNE
-2148 SNVESNN
+2148 NVESNN

-2171 VTRTFKVD
+2171 VTRTFRVD
-2179 NCAPRVNVSYNPE
+2179 NCAPRVNVSYVNNDV
-2192 TSQRGNEYFNQTRTV
+2192 QNGKYFRAART
-2207 AVTVTDLNYETA
+2207 ATVTVTDLNYETA

-2231 PGEDGISGSMKYTF
+2231 PGEDGVSGSMEYTF
-2245 AADGEYTIELQ
+2245 AADGTYDV
-2256 AKDSVG
+2256 A
-2262 NSSSVKNGKTEGNVQ
+2262 VKASDKVQ
-2277 STGAAPWHFVI
+2277 HQIVANAQMPENTLALVTVSGAAPWHFVI

-2345 PALNLAAQNTSVN
+2345 PALNLAAQNTTVN

-2378 ATYTGEPFTIDQ
+2378 AAYTGEPFTIDQ
-2390 TAPEVEINVK
+2390 TAPEIEINVK

-2461 LQKSKQNDGVYI
+2461 LQKSKKNDGVYI

-2556 VEATTGKDCWNGALY
+2556 VETTTGKDCWNGALY

-2713 LNSSIFQQYLHNAV
+2713 LNSSAFLQYLHNAV
-2727 LLAITGAVLALAIVL
+2727 LLAITGVVLALAIVL

>member
-16 MIVIMLGGMVPGSA
+16 MIVIMLGSMVPGSA
-30 FAQEQPAAEE
+30 FAQEQPTAEE

-51 TAVEEQKNGSD
+51 TAVEEQKNGPD
-62 PEPAPAPEDAEE
+62 PEPAPAPEDAEG

-88 VVEGEDDGL
+88 VAEGEDDGL
-97 TEYVYQVHVMLTE
+97 TEYVYQVHLMLTE

-155 VSYDGVYLSVKANA
+155 VSYDGVYLSVTANA
-169 SGVSGITEKTTAAL
+169 TGVSGITEKTTAAL
-183 REDVGQTTLYLPAE
+183 REDVGQTTLFLPAE

-228 SIAVDGTKVTPQ
+228 SITVDGTKVTPQ

-297 YEKKGEETVPNAVV
+297 YEKKDEDTVPSAVV
-311 TNTDTNA
+311 TNNVTNA

-364 AFSGAKNATL
+364 AFSGAKNVTL

-455 PYVRFTVKDQAGNEV
+455 SYVRFTVKDQAGNEV
-470 TFDNVDRPAMSCE
+470 TFDNVDRPAMSCD

-496 PIYFDQEQTLKV
+496 PIYFDQEQKLEV
-508 IVSNAEGFDA
+508 VVSNAEGFDA

-532 WNTDPAAKTAAMT
+532 WNTDSTAKTAAMT
-545 ICLSDKDETEGAVKL
+545 ICLSDKEETEGAVKL

-570 VAASGSLDQVLRG
+570 VAASGSLDQALRG

-603 YGDNVA
+603 YGDNVV

-636 ETKITLVGTISDEH
+636 ETKITVVGTISDEH

-657 FADNKIDVQWKAE
+657 FADSKVDVQWKAE

-738 GCAGSDKPD
+738 GCVGSDKPD

-758 DDKANKFKTINNV
+758 DDTAKFKTIDNV

-807 LEPDALVI
+807 LELDDLVI
-815 TLPVPE
+815 TRSVPE
-821 NTECDRKLHVRA
+821 NTECDRRLHVRA
-833 TDNAGNSREVAKSF
+833 TDNAGNSREVVKSF

-914 GDKLTRLTAEAT
+914 GDKLTRLAAEAT

-970 ATDTNLDLEKS
+970 ATDANLDLGES
-981 YVSFVLS
+981 YVSF
-988 NDGKEETLSNGG
+988 NGG
-1000 EKKQLNDDGTYT
+1000 EREKLNNDGTCS
-1012 FTLQNGDSLTA
+1012 FTLQNDDSLTA

-1047 VTGGNELSFEQTEGV
+1047 VTGGNELSFEQTEGI

-1071 DQTRP
+1071 DQKQP
-1076 TVSIDVAYEDGK
+1076 DVSIDVKCENG
-1088 TQNTVG
+1088 TENTVG

-1103 VITVAV
+1103 VVTVAV

-1122 YRLNDAKELTRIPLS
+1122 YRLNDAKELTRIPLN
-1137 DEKAFQNGKYT
+1137 DVQNGKYI

-1168 GNPTDK
+1168 GNFNDQK
-1174 NEDKTI
+1174 EDKTV
-1180 IVDKTA
+1180 IVDKTT
-1186 PAVTISIDSPEIAER
+1186 PVVTISIDSPEIAER
-1201 LITINEKTYIVLKEP
+1201 LITINEKTYIVLKNP

-1238 SNIRVNQNNTDDA
+1238 SNIRVNQNKTDDF
-1251 TKADD
+1251 
-1256 AANFVSIQNDEDKGV
+1256 ANYISSKDSAIEWECRD
-1271 TWSLES
+1271 
-1277 QSESGIAFKTK
+1277 SETEITFETEV
-1288 ITVSEHEIKAIPIN
+1288 TVSEHEMKAIPIN
-1302 LHVSDLAGNKPTGE
+1302 LYVSDLAGNKPTGE

-1323 TAGEFVYDNGQLDAT
+1323 TASEFVYNNGQLDAT

-1362 DETGKYVPYSSKYTT
+1362 DETGKYVPYSTKYTT

-1398 EDASGFAKLAGS
+1398 EDASGLDTLAGS
-1410 VNGENE
+1410 VNGKNE

-1475 NNDVQK
+1475 NNDVQNK
-1481 EKFFAKDRTATITVE
+1481 KFFVKDRTATITVE
-1496 DQNLTLPDPM
+1496 DQNLTLPDQM
-1506 KVEAQAA
+1506 KVEAQAV
-1513 GRIGKCEIGD
+1513 GRTGKCEIGD

-1561 FVENGETDGNVQVED
+1561 FVENGETGGNVQVED
-1576 GTAAPWEFVIGK
+1576 GTEAPWEFVIGK

-1593 VVSYNNNEVQNEK
+1593 VVSYNNNEVQNKK

-1616 KVMDAN
+1616 TVKDAN
-1622 CDAAVG
+1622 YDAAVG

-1641 TLTADNCYEA
+1641 TVTADNCYEA

-1684 QENGNVQVEA
+1684 QENGNVQVED
-1694 DTKAPWEFVIDKKA
+1694 DTKAPWKFVIDKKA
-1708 PVVTVELVENGGACI
+1708 PVVTVELVENGSACI
-1723 QTVKSGN
+1723 QTVKSSN
-1730 KDTDLYDG
+1730 TDLYDG

-1743 ITAEDQYLDGST
+1743 ITAEDQYLDGGT
-1755 QSISYTIGGSG
+1755 QNISYTIGGSG
-1766 KNAGE
+1766 ENAGKN
-1771 HERNDLLVKESDNSR
+1771 ERNDLLVKESDNS
-1786 QGGDLQTMAG
+1786 QQNGVLQKMVG
-1796 TIELNGLG
+1796 TIDLNGLG
-1804 ADGTATEHG
+1804 ATKDVTAHG
-1813 DILESL
+1813 DILERL
-1819 SIQVR
+1819 SILLK

-1829 PAEIKGTLSAGEQE
+1829 PAKIEGVLSNSGKESDWNYADGT
-1843 TTNDWKN
+1843 N
-1850 ESGTITY
+1850 TY
-1857 TGHYIEV
+1857 EGNRIEV
-1864 DDTAPTASLEISYTN
+1864 DDTAPTASLEISYTREN
-1879 ETDKTSFKPDWYY
+1879 DKPSFKPDWYY

-1910 EAQSVNVTA
+1910 EAQSVKVTA
-1919 TITMKDANLKS
+1919 TITMEDANLKS
-1930 GKPGDENDKHTVRIN
+1930 GKPGDENTVCIK

-2073 RNKLSGIKRIT
+2073 QNKLSGIKRIT

-2171 VTRTFKVD
+2171 VTRKFKVD

-2219 SLSINGEERELT
+2219 SLSINGEERELK
-2231 PGEDGISGSMKYTF
+2231 PVEDGVSGSMEYTF
-2245 AADGEYTIELQ
+2245 AADGTYDV
-2256 AKDSVG
+2256 A
-2262 NSSSVKNGKTEGNVQ
+2262 VKASDKVQ
-2277 STGAAPWHFVI
+2277 HQIVANAQTPANTLVTVSGAAPWHFVI

-2345 PALNLAAQNTSVN
+2345 PALNLAAQNTTVN

>member
-62 PEPAPAPEDAEE
+62 PEPSPAPEDVEE

-88 VVEGEDDGL
+88 VAEGENDGL
-97 TEYVYQVHVMLTE
+97 TEYVYQVHLMLTE

-125 LYPYNVDW
+125 NYPYNVDW

-155 VSYDGVYLSVKANA
+155 VNYDGVYLSVTANA
-169 SGVSGITEKTTAAL
+169 SGASGITEKTTAAL

-248 VVVRIKGASG
+248 VVVRIKGVSG

-318 ESECPLVSEDGAT
+318 ECPLVSEDGAT

-455 PYVRFTVKDQAGNEV
+455 PYVRFIVKDQAGNEV
-470 TFDNVDRPAMSCE
+470 TFDNVNRPAMSCD
-483 LVYPSTWEKKTGD
+483 LVCPSTWEKKTGD

-518 SNSYVTIDGTNYFC
+518 SNSYVTIDGINYFC
-532 WNTDPAAKTAAMT
+532 WNTDSTAKTAAMT
-545 ICLSDKDETEGAVKL
+545 IRLSDKDETEGAVKL

-595 PTLTLFAA
+595 PTLTLSAT

-636 ETKITLVGTISDEH
+636 ETKITVVGTISDEH

-657 FADNKIDVQWKAE
+657 FADNKIDVQWNAE

-677 QTVQAGETVELR
+677 QTVKAGETVELR

-711 ADESGLQSS
+711 ADGSGLQSS

-738 GCAGSDKPD
+738 GCVGSDKPD

-758 DDKANKFKTINNV
+758 DDEANKFKTINNV
-771 PVYNTVGEI
+771 PVYATVGEI
-780 KFMVDVKDDASGLA
+780 KFKVNVTDDASGLA
-794 SVEYWCDGEEHKT
+794 SVECWCDGEEHKT
-807 LEPDALVI
+807 LELVDELVI
-815 TLPVPE
+815 SVPE
-821 NTECDRKLHVRA
+821 NTECDKVLHVRA
-833 TDNAGNSREVAKSF
+833 TDNAGNSREVVKSF

-952 EVSFAKDKKTGT
+952 EVSFAKNKQTGT

-970 ATDTNLDLEKS
+970 ATDANLDLEKS
-981 YVSFVLS
+981 YVSF
-988 NDGKEETLSNGG
+988 NGG
-1000 EKKQLNDDGTYT
+1000 EKEQLNNDGTCT
-1012 FTLQNGDSLTA
+1012 FTLQNDDSLTA
-1023 MTLHILDKAGH
+1023 MTLCVLDKAGH
-1034 MPDKIEINGATED
+1034 MPDKIEIDGATED
-1047 VTGGNELSFEQTEGV
+1047 VTGGNELRFEQTENG
-1062 WKLNGSFQN
+1062 WKLRGSFQN

-1103 VITVAV
+1103 VVTVAV
-1109 DDDNLDAASSEIT
+1109 DDDNLDVSKSKIT
-1122 YRLNDAKELTRIPLS
+1122 YRLNDAETTVLLS
-1137 DEKAFQNGKYT
+1137 DETAFQNGKYI

-1186 PAVTISIDSPEIAER
+1186 PVVNYTITSVDNTSVGTKNDRKYLSLTKEAREKATEQGGVKQAAVTIEVKIEDANLLEGKNGDENCVWWSDSDHTESDITAPQTMTLKKTIVVKENCVVKADFAIHMKDMAGNSAEEVLNSSGIEDLTLTDKENGDFELKNVFIAWKLDDYTGDYGLPTVEITNIKNDDLFGQNTEIQPI
-1201 LITINEKTYIVLKEP
+1201 ITVKSAAGIHYVTADAPKVKRVSSGQIVWLNGLKIEKTEKNYPVSVTYNDIQQSLK
-1216 SDVPNSEGKRTVT
+1216 DMAGLEGDITYT
-1229 IPITVTVTD
+1229 IKVTD
-1238 SNIRVNQNNTDDA
+1238 QSGGSTEKAVN
-1251 TKADD
+1251 
-1256 AANFVSIQNDEDKGV
+1256 
-1271 TWSLES
+1271 
-1277 QSESGIAFKTK
+1277 FK
-1288 ITVSEHEIKAIPIN
+1288 V
-1302 LHVSDLAGNKPTGE
+1302 D
-1316 QSVTCGK
+1316 TC
-1323 TAGEFVYDNGQLDAT
+1323 
-1338 LYVDFCAPSSIE
+1338 
-1350 KIPQITINPVQK
+1350 
-1362 DETGKYVPYSSKYTT
+1362 
-1377 KDGTELYKEA
+1377 
-1387 FAFSVEVSDYG
+1387 
-1398 EDASGFAKLAGS
+1398 
-1410 VNGENE
+1410 
-1416 KSNEDGSG
+1416 
-1424 KLIYDISFADGYEN
+1424 
-1438 NENKFTVTATDQVGN
+1438 
-1453 KITCTRVF
+1453 
-1461 AFDNQAPRV
+1461 APRV
-1470 TVKYD
+1470 TVSYEEPEQGASDYYFKT
-1475 NNDVQK
+1475 
-1481 EKFFAKDRTATITVE
+1481 DRTATITVKDANLNTDTPTIKINDVE
-1496 DQNLTLPDPM
+1496 QNLKQT
-1506 KVEAQAA
+1506 KEGWYETKWTASVE
-1513 GRIGKCEIGD
+1513 
-1523 WTLQD
+1523 
-1528 GTYTATCKF
+1528 
-1537 SVDDGENEKFTLE
+1537 DGEEKEFTLE
-1550 LSCSDLASNKT
+1550 LSCTDLAGNESSVVNGT
-1561 FVENGETDGNVQVED
+1561 PSGNVNVENTGN
-1576 GTAAPWEFVIGK
+1576 PWK
-1588 KAPLV
+1588 
-1593 VVSYNNNEVQNEK
+1593 
-1606 FFVKDRTATI
+1606 
-1616 KVMDAN
+1616 
-1622 CDAAVG
+1622 
-1628 EPMITINGEEKKL
+1628 
-1641 TLTADNCYEA
+1641 
-1651 TWEASAAEGEEAT
+1651 
-1664 FTLEFSYTDPAGNT
+1664 
-1678 SSVENG
+1678 
-1684 QENGNVQVEA
+1684 
-1694 DTKAPWEFVIDKKA
+1694 FVIDKKA
-1708 PVVTVELVENGGACI
+1708 PVVTVSYEKPEQGASDYYFKTDRTATIRVNDANLNTPTPTIEINGVSQALTKSQTMEGWYETEWTASAKDGEEKEFTLKLSCTDLAGNKSSVENGTPSGNVNVENTGNPWKFVIDKKAPVVTVKLVENGSACI

-1730 KDTDLYDG
+1730 KDTDLYNG

-1743 ITAEDQYLDGST
+1743 ITAKDQYLDGGT
-1755 QSISYTIGGSG
+1755 QNISYTIGGSG
-1766 KNAGE
+1766 KNAGKQ
-1771 HERNDLLVKESDNSR
+1771 ERNDLLVKESDNGR
-1786 QGGDLQTMAG
+1786 QNGDLQTMAG
-1796 TIELNGLG
+1796 TIELNGLEAG
-1804 ADGTATEHG
+1804 KDATEHG

-1819 SIQVR
+1819 SILFK

-1829 PAEIKGTLSAGEQE
+1829 PAKIEGVLSNSGKEPDWSYSDDGT
-1843 TTNDWKN
+1843 N
-1850 ESGTITY
+1850 TY

-1864 DDTAPTASLEISYTN
+1864 DDTAPTASLEISYTR
-1879 ETDKTSFKPDWYY
+1879 ETRENDKTSFKPDWYY

-1945 DNGKLESNSNG
+1945 DNGTLESNSNG
-1956 KVVYTQE
+1956 EVVYTQT
-1963 VTVKPN
+1963 VPVKPN

-1980 EDMAGNLL
+1980 EDMAGNPLTEMGVP
-1988 KTMKTPGATTT
+1988 KAATT

-2007 DFPEMTNLNGD
+2007 DFPEMKDLDGD
-2018 IQKTISVDRN
+2018 ILKTISIDRN
-2028 PTELQGA
+2028 PSELQGA

-2073 RNKLSGIKRIT
+2073 RNNLSGIKRIT

-2133 DGIFDLSRELNFALN
+2133 DGIFDLSRELKFALN

-2171 VTRTFKVD
+2171 VTRTFRVD

-2219 SLSINGEERELT
+2219 SLSINGEERALT
-2231 PGEDGISGSMKYTF
+2231 PGKDGVSGSMEYTF
-2245 AADGEYTIELQ
+2245 AADGTYDV
-2256 AKDSVG
+2256 A
-2262 NSSSVKNGKTEGNVQ
+2262 VKASDKVQ
-2277 STGAAPWHFVI
+2277 HQIVANAQMPENTLALVTVSGAAPWHFVI
-2288 DRTAPVITVSY
+2288 DMTAPVITVSY

-2345 PALNLAAQNTSVN
+2345 PALNLAAQNTTVN

-2390 TAPEVEINVK
+2390 TAPEIEINVK

-2504 DTATQKLLDVGYGKT
+2504 DTATQELLDVGYGKT

-2713 LNSSIFQQYLHNAV
+2713 LNSSVFQQYLHNAV